1 MGLNTEQKR
10 EAAPLEVSSNA
21 ARRSALHL
29 DVYASCT
36 ALMEEL
42 SINAHAMQLLQQ
54 IVIELDSGL
63 SASQALDRVAGL
75 LLIPDCTLSVAAHLK
90 PLLLDLLVRGLKQ
103 AYSTGAA
110 DVTVT
115 AKILHV
121 FAVLISIFPEVHELL
136 ISFVATS
143 DFASLHHRL
152 SSQQLEVRNQVL
164 LDLYR
169 IIAAAPFGLS
179 GEIGQSYAQWAHS
192 IVLSADASDSVPTR
206 LLALSFFAQHQGLSE
221 HGRLELQQQCLNL
234 ASIGTSDA
242 YIIDAIAPL
251 ALESAGINICTLE
264 TEEFAR
270 IESARKQVTFQQPR
284 FLSFSQD
291 VTSDLEKSSV
301 QLSAEDLSAE
311 VCCVGGVLLPCSLR
325 RNDVSNSALLEDR
338 FVETAGITPSLSE
351 LALRLAINYPILLSG
366 PPSSG
371 KSTLI
376 RHLSHLLKGSE
387 AQSLASHILTIQLGD
402 QSGIDAKQLLG
413 SFVSS
418 PTEPGKFEWTE
429 GALTRAVRQG
439 KWVVLEDIDKAGSEV
454 LSTVARLVEQLGPT
468 KALGTRAVVDLGSRG
483 KVIAGHGFAL
493 FATRS
498 VAASSTRHAPSTAT
512 FLGSSHWSE
521 VYIDSPSQSDVN
533 SILRNKFPRLIAQQ
547 SHFVERLVATWYKL
561 QRATQPSAASAQAAA
576 KGIGASAGSVRIATL
591 RDLIKWCRRVERL
604 LSTEHAMLS
613 DPLSN
618 PIQQEEIF
626 IEACDIFLGSVPSAQ
641 DALGSGANGT
651 QPSKPV
657 SGKNVDR
664 YSALVELL
672 AEELGLTSER
682 AWWALRQRIP
692 ELSVRAVDSMVD
704 AGRMDRTVEA
714 GTSLI
719 RVGRCELMRRS
730 KATAKR
736 AAPVSRKFAMTKPSL
751 LLLERLT
758 VATALAE
765 PVLLVGETGTG
776 KTTVVQHLASLLGQ
790 PMVAL
795 NLSQQTESGDLLGAF
810 KPLDPKVPA
819 TELHDQWSSLFART
833 FSSRRNARFVE
844 AERKAFVAGK
854 WSRLA
859 LLWRESAKMASSRKK
874 GTSKS
879 SATNGAEIGITIAD
893 NDVRPET
900 SSRKKRKTER
910 GATEGS
916 PADLDDARA
925 EAELDREWSELDAK
939 ARNFGLQ
946 HGSKKKNLVFS
957 FAEGPLVKALRQGDW
972 ILLDEINLAAA
983 ETLDSLTGLL
993 QSPTSS
999 ITLTE
1004 RGDLEPIPRHPNFR
1018 LFACMNPAT
1027 DVGKKD
1033 LPASLRSR
1041 FTELYVPSPDADLDA
1056 LTAIIEKYI
1065 GEHALGDRGAI
1076 MDVAE
1081 CYAEIRRLAQQHQ
1094 LADGANQRPHFSIR
1108 TLSRAL
1114 TFATDIAPQY
1124 GLRRS
1129 LWEGFIMAFTLL
1141 LDEAS
1146 ARIVRAIIER
1156 HTLSKAKNARA
1167 IATFVPPAPQGAD
1180 DGKYVQVGP
1189 FWLPTGPAP
1198 LDAAEDYI
1206 LTPSVQS
1213 KLVGLSRAAL
1223 TRRFPVLIQG
1233 PTSAGKTSAVEY
1245 LARRTGHRFVR
1256 INNHEHTD
1264 IQEYIGSYAS
1274 DPDSGKLSFQEG
1286 LLVKALRRGDWIVL
1300 DELNLAP
1307 TDVLE
1312 ALNRLLDDNRELVIP
1327 ETGEVVKPHPHFML
1341 FATQNP
1347 PGLYAGRKVLSRA
1360 FRNRFLE
1367 LHFDDVPRAELET
1380 ILTNRCKIAPSYS
1393 SRIVGV
1399 FEELQKRRQAGR
1411 VFETKQAFVTLRD
1424 LFRWGNRE
1432 AVGYQ
1437 QLAENGYMLIAE
1449 RARRSDDKD
1458 TVREVIEKI
1467 MKVKLDVDHMYRLEG
1482 PESAAALSRMGSG
1495 LGTAIINALSNTSI
1509 VRTSAF
1515 QRLLCL
1521 VATSLRY
1528 NEPVLLVGET
1538 GAGKTSVCEV
1548 LATAFGRE
1556 LHCVN
1561 CHQNTDTA
1569 DLLGAQRPLR
1579 NRAAQQSSAKAACIE
1594 ALDALQIAHELNAE
1608 SKLEEVSSFVEAILS
1623 REHEQLA
1630 SLEQSQRDEA
1640 RSILQGALR
1649 SIYQATALFEWQDG
1663 PLVQAMRAGDHILL
1677 DEISLADDSVLERLN
1692 SVLEP
1697 ARTLVLAERATSS
1710 SHLSSEADI
1719 SASQITGADG
1729 FQVLATMNPGG
1740 DYGKKELSPALRN
1753 RFTEIW
1759 VPHVDIRSDLIQIIN
1774 AQWKDPSLSAWTEP
1788 IIDFSDWFIH
1798 QIGGRDQSGLGLRDL
1813 LTWASFMNELSAHA
1827 ALDPALAFAH
1837 GASLTIID
1845 GLGALPATAAMTA
1858 AGLDQLRDRCLTKV
1872 AELIAPQEYDP
1883 KLSTLFEVE
1892 VSEGRLRI
1900 GPFSIPRGKL
1910 GLPSQGPSSFSFGAK
1925 TSASNAMRVLR
1936 ALSVPGKSVLLEGSP
1951 GAGKTSLITALAAS
1965 AGRPLTRINLS
1976 DQTELVDLFGSDM
1989 PLEGGGPGE
1998 FAWRDAA
2005 FLTAMQ
2011 QGEWVLLDEMNLAS
2025 QTVLEGLNSCLDHRG
2040 TVYVPEL
2047 GRSFSKHPNFRIFAA
2062 QNPHH
2067 QGGGR
2072 KGLPKSFLNRF
2083 IKVHIEEL
2091 TGEDILTI
2099 STHLYPDFDQE
2110 KLSSMIRFNFDLHH
2124 EVVVRHSFGRIGAL
2138 WEFNLRDLMRW
2149 LDLLHSN
2156 LGLNKLEDPVEH
2168 LASLYIQRFRTASD
2182 RQAARALFRK
2192 AFGSNAAHETR
2203 IVSTITPG
2211 HVRVGHAVMQRR
2223 PVLDNSK
2230 HRLVLLQSQ
2239 LPVLEALIDCVHKE
2253 WLSILVGPSGSGKTS
2268 IVRLL
2273 AHMAGARLEEFQMN
2287 SGTDTMD
2294 LIGTF
2299 EQYDPQAR
2307 SRDAFSALLI
2317 EMQRCTE
2324 RVASTSNSHFTA
2336 FLAARQVL
2344 ESAAGSSAASSHAND
2359 LLDALEA
2366 IRSATSGLNDESL
2379 SRAIADA
2386 KTVAF
2391 ELVQSSTD
2399 AQGSTGRFEWI
2410 DGPLLRALQEG
2421 HWLMLDNAN
2430 LCSAS
2435 VLDRLNSLFERDG
2448 ALVISER
2455 GVVDGKVPVV
2465 RPHPNFRVFMCL
2477 DPRHGELSR
2486 AMRNRGIEIALLP
2499 QSGIASSDLDRLA
2512 TLCGTDSVTLTSSP
2526 RATQKELMDASLRT
2540 QMVQRGLEVPDVP
2553 EKSLSRAADLRK
2565 AASWSASQLILANSS
2580 LTSAALPL
2588 YLAGVDHAAHD
2599 AAASLLIR
2607 LSSPKALSLTR
2618 QVAAR
2623 TSASF
2628 SDKAAALLQEI
2639 LSSPKSLRDSRQD
2652 LERSLIASGRISQEF
2667 ADHLAIDL
2675 RYDDNISRLLDSQV
2689 LPSEAVHL
2697 LLVAMLQRLEAM
2709 RISESAS
2716 AKRMQDLSIFE
2727 RSARL
2732 SSTAM
2737 VHDEDQA
2744 TTAVR
2749 NVFPLVVAIN
2759 RMTLSLLQ
2767 SGWTSTL
2774 PPSTLRQVALLM
2786 RSADYLQSLCTSS
2799 ELDFSSIQILVRLMS
2814 NLLREINAGGV
2825 ESDAGLAQ
2833 TIDLLGGSLKLTS
2846 GQALFPIW
2854 SLFGADEGM
2863 QTNLYRITC
2872 DEIAL
2877 LPSAAGD
2884 LIRNAMDVAAI
2895 LCVAGK
2901 QSAAPSELKDMMQLG
2916 WQTLKMVRSASNK
2929 IAVQVQDQSGKS
2941 TASQR
2946 AEAALL
2952 NLAEVSI
2959 KTPDCLVNGS
2969 QASRMRLVLHLL
2981 ESHSSPSVQAAAA
2994 ACKATLWSADSGSVR
3009 SNALLSDF
3017 SWIRRLWPVGS
3028 GQASN
3033 SDRPADLLRPVSLR
3047 ILLESRF
3054 GTRSLMEKALHDAT
3068 VARMIKTVGASLPA
3082 SSTSRTEKLAQI
3094 LISFV
3099 CRVSETLYNAALKDM
3114 GEHDLPAWQPIH
3126 AVLDCCAALKTLQD
3140 GDRVQLPDGTAAAL
3154 SDWVTFLE
3162 TELAPM
3168 LASTDED
3175 VDAAMLGKAW
3185 ISIAMIMLRLYLPN
3199 VAVDPIVARRTM
3211 ADFGDFCR
3219 SQLEEALELELFAE
3233 SIVTGETSNRVV
3245 RDLRSQIEETK
3256 LQLRTQGGDRNQ
3268 AWRKPNLKLL
3278 SQFYR
3283 ETSSFLREVVS
3294 AERVADLVQAM
3305 MGGFSEQADQREASF
3320 QASVLSFGD
3329 RLRKTFAELRDMVE
3343 PIIASLLQL
3352 QLGLRLVRQAAR
3364 IASAPAEVKQRSN
3377 IVEALVTFPTAQS
3390 STLLRQTDL
3399 TGQLQARSEVSASLL
3414 IVSAASTAY
3423 DHASLGIEVLESPD
3437 TLRNVSRSYECIFQL
3452 WALDRERAKREEE
3465 EATSLYKS
3473 RKIEESIEMDAE
3485 AEEREFRA
3493 LFPEY
3498 EDDILD
3504 GPTSTPATNSQD
3516 QSHHTG
3522 MLLPPPRFRTV
3533 LDAHMAI
3540 FGTSSH
3546 RAGSDLYHRERDAL
3560 VTKLLRKHHEDWS
3573 EALDQV
3579 GAAFG
3584 LSAAIDDQLASTQ
3597 SAKEFNFY
3605 LDPRPSEVRKA
3616 TVIVEELR
3624 SRLTALIQDWPEQ
3637 MVLQHIRDRCDAVLR
3652 LDAASPVAKM
3662 LSALEQL
3669 LTHTEDWE
3677 GFASQQTSIQANR
3690 ERISAQIIEWRRLEL
3705 SCWAELLNTQART
3718 FQDELGEW
3726 WFRVYEILIRGTRAA
3741 SADGPDAFKDHV
3753 EQLID
3758 AVDQFV
3764 RSSPLGQFEARLAL
3778 LESYAR
3784 FIEHL
3789 VRLAPPKESNGLK
3802 EVGVVL
3808 QNVTTFFRQFDER
3821 ISSTLQSQRSVLEKD
3836 IKGFIKLASWKDINV
3851 HALKVSAAKTHRQLH
3866 KTLRKFRDILRQPV
3880 DPMLASHLDALTRRE
3895 IPALSVD
3902 SLSHRKLIDVESET
3916 SQAWTKAVSFASL
3929 IESAPEHIRHLGK
3942 TLTVLQKMSGD
3953 RLWPTLLR
3961 PTSTA
3966 AGVAD
3971 LADEIVDRQQQLAKL
3986 TPAFSKEDNEKAIKN
4001 LTARKRK
4008 AWSDLLKELRRVGLS
4023 SFVKTDMAAM
4033 NQSVMHIYTRPALLS
4048 ACPESL
4054 SDEPF
4059 STLERL
4065 FFRLLAA
4072 LPKVRDSLQSH
4083 SADLSTAELQ
4093 RGVNYIEHVT
4103 HLVLQER
4110 DRMHGELQTLSTLE
4124 GLTARMHDL
4133 HKAGLGTPT
4142 RATRTAPFRA
4152 LADFLARL
4160 ANALDEV
4167 KRLAPKFLATSAF
4180 PSAGSNIFLGRL
4192 PVLSAELAGH
4202 ASQLERIAGTA
4213 QRHLGEGLFF
4223 LTEQELSAVLE
4234 SRKLVEDIEEKVGGF
4249 CESIP
4254 ALESLLHPVWKLA
4267 ATGPRLAD
4275 RCLATLEAPLK
4286 GSCQAQEF
4294 VQQAN
4299 ALVSAVL
4306 QVAQDVR
4313 RAGPASSTDA
4323 TAADGEA
4330 YSLAD
4335 KVMISELQ
4343 ALQTQQAVL
4352 RSSSVLAEV
4361 QKLSYMAQ
4369 HLARAK
4375 DAEELVQVQ
4384 LAGVYPFLHEY
4395 VEMLRAHSLA
4405 SAHFSRSLLKL
4416 DHVLCHLMTALA
4428 SKGFCKPPEE
4438 QQNDDGEGDE
4448 GEQLEG
4454 GTGLGDGTGAKDIT
4468 DQMEDDDEIE
4478 ELQKDDPADEG
4489 DDGEKTEREKNAKE
4503 ADQDF
4508 GGDLEDISVDGDE
4521 DAGSDQEGEDDEEQE
4536 AEDAVGDVDPLDPN
4550 AVDEKVWDGGDDDQD
4565 EQKDAPED
4573 KTNKDL
4579 GADNADGKE
4588 AESVPKTD
4596 DAVATDDK
4604 QKQEQAGDGSQEEQQ
4619 EQQEADKKQ
4628 DQNDADQQ
4636 EDGNEDDSAEADE
4649 RDGEDGEGEG
4659 IDEENEDGDAQ
4670 REGGGRQL
4678 DQEAEQGEN
4687 LELDDDLN
4695 MDGDDAKSD
4704 NGEDND
4710 GLDDFSDI
4718 EQMPEDQRD
4727 DKVDDKAMDDLV
4739 ENQPDDSAEERQ
4751 QGEETAEGEADD
4763 EEPEADA
4770 KVDKDQ
4776 GEDAMEEDGEEEGPD
4791 AQTKQERSGNDDP
4804 VGVQQDQVDPFDID
4818 AVDAGADDGGQ
4829 DESATQQQSSRS
4841 QRGRRVDARKDQS
4854 QAEQGMDQ
4862 DQDADATQQDQ
4873 TQQPPSAGERGAR
4886 APKAEQQEAS
4896 GDAEQEGAAGAD
4908 PNPLRRMGDALE
4920 QFRRRMQEIQSAS
4933 EQEEEQISSEKA
4945 EQDGEGMPEDGD
4957 VEHVANDDDAEL
4969 QALGAAQEQDEVR
4982 KLGDLGIEEMDESLG
4997 AKPRGADVDE
5007 REEPEQQGPQPLP
5020 EQPEKVDRNEASD
5033 GQQKAFMPSDL
5044 KPHSS
5049 SLTAEQEAMVDADGD
5064 ANMADDVKVKE
5075 EEDDEGAMT
5084 PLPDD
5089 VREQADDEVQQQL
5102 EAFRNVASS
5111 EERLARA
5118 GDLWRSYASLTADLA
5133 FSLCEQLRLILAP
5146 TLATRL
5152 NGDFRTGKRLNMR
5165 KIVPFIASDFAKDKI
5180 WLRRTKPSSR
5190 EYQVMLAIDDSRSM
5204 SESRSAHLAY
5214 QTLALVTGAL
5224 SRLEVGDVS
5233 VCRFGEDVDSLHDFG
5248 KGSFND
5254 QNGAHV
5260 IDRLGF
5266 QQKKT
5271 NVLKLVEKSLDTL
5284 AEARADRSS
5293 SSASQGGDLW
5303 QLEIIISDGICQDHA
5318 KLRSLLRRAAEQRVM
5333 LVFVVIDSLQ
5343 PAPASGTSTPA
5354 ASHGAKIPAQQQP
5367 RSSILDM
5374 TNASYYTDANGRL
5387 QLKMERYMDTFPF
5400 DYYVVVREVEAL
5412 PEVLSATLRQW
5423 VEKIRETES

>member
-1 MGLNTEQKR
+1 MGLVST
-10 EAAPLEVSSNA
+10 AAPAQGDASTST
-21 ARRSALHL
+21 RRSALDL
-29 DVYASCT
+29 DVYACCVS
-36 ALMEEL
+36 LKSEL
-42 SINAHAMQLLQQ
+42 SEHVEAVSVFDEAIAA
-54 IVIELDSGL
+54 LDAGG
-63 SASQALDRVAGL
+63 SASAALDRVGQL
-75 LLIPDCTLSVAAHLK
+75 LLVPTCTLSVASHFK
-90 PLLLDLLVRGLKQ
+90 PVLLDLLVRSLKQ
-103 AYSTGAA
+103 AHGSGNA
-110 DVTVT
+110 DAQVLVKT
-115 AKILHV
+115 LHT
-121 FAVLISIFPEVHELL
+121 FALL
-136 ISFVATS
+136 ISVFPAEIYDLSTRFVGTPAFS
-143 DFASLHHRL
+143 SLPQTL
-152 SSQQLEVRNQVL
+152 STAAVEVRNQFL

-169 IIAAAPFGLS
+169 LAAAAPNTFAGHV
-179 GEIGQSYAQWAHS
+179 GESCAQWAHR
-192 IVLSADASDSVPTR
+192 IVFSSQPSEPLATR
-206 LLALSFFAQHQGLSE
+206 LLALRFFALQQRISE
-221 HGRLELQQQCLNL
+221 KGRLELQQKCLDSLFIGAPDPYTLDAVASL
-234 ASIGTSDA
+234 AFET
-242 YIIDAIAPL
+242 
-251 ALESAGINICTLE
+251 AGINLWTLE
-264 TEEFAR
+264 TEEFSRIQQAR
-270 IESARKQVTFQQPR
+270 
-284 FLSFSQD
+284 
-291 VTSDLEKSSV
+291 SSV
-301 QLSAEDLSAE
+301 ASRQIAFLPRRSDTDIVTDKQHAQLSPDDLSPE
-311 VCCVGGVLLPCSLR
+311 VCSIGGVLLARSSQIISRDDTIP
-325 RNDVSNSALLEDR
+325 LEDR
-338 FVETAGITPSLSE
+338 FVETTGISPSLSQ
-351 LALRLAINYPILLSG
+351 LALRLSANYPILLSG

-371 KSTLI
+371 KSSLI
-376 RHLSHLLKGSE
+376 RHLSQLLKGAE
-387 AQSLASHILTIQLGD
+387 TASTSSHLLTIQLGD

-454 LSTVARLVEQLGPT
+454 LSTVAQLVEQLGPI
-468 KALGTRAVVDLGSRG
+468 KALGTRTTIDLGFRG
-483 KVIAGHGFAL
+483 KVAAGDGFAL

-498 VAASSTRHAPSTAT
+498 VASSSRHASSPSTAT

-521 VYIDSPSQSDVN
+521 VHIDSPSQNDVG
-533 SILRNKFPRLIAQQ
+533 SILANQFPRLTSQQ

-561 QRATQPSAASAQAAA
+561 QRATQPSAASSQASA
-576 KGIGASAGSVRIATL
+576 KAVGASAGSVRTATL
-591 RDLIKWCRRVERL
+591 RDLIKWCRRVQRL
-604 LSTEHAMLS
+604 LSAEPSMLS

-618 PIQQEEIF
+618 PVQQEEIF
-626 IEACDIFLGSVPSAQ
+626 IEACDIFLGSVPQAQ
-641 DALGSGANGT
+641 DASASAAPASAHTSKAANGKST
-651 QPSKPV
+651 
-657 SGKNVDR
+657 DR

-682 AWWALRQRIP
+682 AWWALKQRIP
-692 ELSVRAVDSMVD
+692 ELSVRSTETSLNTD
-704 AGRMDRTVEA
+704 AGS
-714 GTSLI
+714 SLI
-719 RVGRCELMRRS
+719 RVGRCELQRRS

-819 TELHDQWSSLFART
+819 TELHDQWTSLFART

-844 AERKAFVAGK
+844 AERKAFIAGK

-859 LLWRESAKMASSRKK
+859 LLWRESAKMASQRKK
-874 GTSKS
+874 GASKS
-879 SATNGAEIGITIAD
+879 EAAESANGDITTAEAD
-893 NDVRPET
+893 GRPG
-900 SSRKKRKTER
+900 SGSRKKRKTER
-910 GATEGS
+910 GAAEGS
-916 PADLDDARA
+916 PADVDDARA
-925 EAELDREWSELDAK
+925 DAELDREWLELDAK
-939 ARNFGLQ
+939 ARDFGVQ

-957 FAEGPLVKALRQGDW
+957 FVEGPLVKALRQGDW

-1041 FTELYVPSPDADLDA
+1041 FTELYVPSPDADREA
-1056 LTAIIEKYI
+1056 LTAIVEKYI

-1141 LDEAS
+1141 LDDAS
-1146 ARIVRAIIER
+1146 ARVVRAIIER
-1156 HTLSKAKNARA
+1156 HTLTKAKNARA
-1167 IATFVPPAPQGAD
+1167 IATFVPPPPKGAE
-1180 DGKYVQVGP
+1180 DGDFVQVGP

-1264 IQEYIGSYAS
+1264 IQEYIGSYTS

-1380 ILTNRCKIAPSYS
+1380 ILTNRCKIAPSYA

-1432 AVGYQ
+1432 AMGYQ

-1449 RARRSDDKD
+1449 RARRADDKE
-1458 TVREVIEKI
+1458 TVKDVIEKI
-1467 MKVKLDVDHMYRLEG
+1467 MRVKLDVDRMYLLEG
-1482 PESAAALSRMGSG
+1482 PESEATLARIGKALGG
-1495 LGTAIINALSNTSI
+1495 AIVNNLSNTSI

-1569 DLLGAQRPLR
+1569 DLLGGQRPLR
-1579 NRAAQQSSAKAACIE
+1579 NRAAQQSAAKVACIDAIDALQITHALTAESKLEDVAACIE
-1594 ALDALQIAHELNAE
+1594 AVL
-1608 SKLEEVSSFVEAILS
+1608 SKEPAQLAALEEA
-1623 REHEQLA
+1623 QKDA
-1630 SLEQSQRDEA
+1630 A
-1640 RSILQGALR
+1640 RQTLRNALR
-1649 SIYQATALFEWQDG
+1649 SVYQATALFKWQDG

-1710 SHLSSEADI
+1710 SQLNSEADL

-1759 VPHVDIRSDLIQIIN
+1759 VPHVDIRSDLVQIIN
-1774 AQWKDPSLSAWTEP
+1774 AQWKDACLSPWTEP

-1813 LTWASFMNELSAHA
+1813 LTWALFMNELAVNAS
-1827 ALDPALAFAH
+1827 LDPALAFAH

-1858 AGLDQLRDRCLTKV
+1858 AGLDQLRDRCLAKV

-1883 KLSTLFEVE
+1883 KLASLFEVD
-1892 VSEGRLRI
+1892 VSSERLRI
-1900 GPFSIPRGKL
+1900 GPFAISRGSL
-1910 GLPSQGPSSFSFGAK
+1910 NLPSQGTGSFSFGAK

-1936 ALSVPGKSVLLEGSP
+1936 ALSVPGRSVLLEGSP
-1951 GAGKTSLITALAAS
+1951 GAGKTSLITALAAA

-2047 GRSFSKHPNFRIFAA
+2047 GRSFTKHPNFRIFAA

-2072 KGLPKSFLNRF
+2072 KGLPKSFLSRF

-2091 TGEDILTI
+2091 TGDDILAI
-2099 STHLYPDFDQE
+2099 SSHLYPNFDIEQLR
-2110 KLSSMIRFNFDLHH
+2110 KMIQFNFALHH
-2124 EVVVRHSFGRIGAL
+2124 QVVVKHLFGRIGAP

-2149 LDLLHSN
+2149 LDLLHTD
-2156 LGLNKLEDPVEH
+2156 LGLNKLGDPIEH

-2182 RQAARALFRK
+2182 RQAARELFRK
-2192 AFGSNAAHETR
+2192 SFGGDSASDSR
-2203 IVSTITPG
+2203 IVPTLTPSQA
-2211 HVRVGHAVMQRR
+2211 RIGHAVLQRK
-2223 PVLDNSK
+2223 PALSAVQ

-2239 LPVLEALIDCVHKE
+2239 LPVLEALMDCVHKE
-2253 WLSILVGPSGSGKTS
+2253 WLAILVGPTGSGKTS
-2268 IVRLL
+2268 VVRLL
-2273 AHMAGARLEEFQMN
+2273 AQLAGARLEEFQMN

-2299 EQYDPQAR
+2299 EQYDPLGR
-2307 SRDAFSALLI
+2307 SRHVLSTLLL
-2317 EMQRCTE
+2317 EMQRCSET
-2324 RVASTSNSHFTA
+2324 VAASSNEHFAA
-2336 FLAARQVL
+2336 FLAARNVL
-2344 ESAAGSSAASSHAND
+2344 HAATGSSAGTLAP
-2359 LLDALEA
+2359 
-2366 IRSATSGLNDESL
+2366 ESL
-2379 SRAIADA
+2379 SRAIEDVRIATSRIDDDA
-2386 KTVAF
+2386 LKRALEDASAVAV
-2391 ELVQSSTD
+2391 ELAQSSSDTQR
-2399 AQGSTGRFEWI
+2399 ATGRFEWI

-2435 VLDRLNSLFERDG
+2435 VLDRLNSLFEVNG
-2448 ALVISER
+2448 SLVISER

-2499 QSGIASSDLDRLA
+2499 QQGTASSDLERLVQ
-2512 TLCGTDSVTLTSSP
+2512 LCGADSVLSANSATSAQ
-2526 RATQKELMDASLRT
+2526 RALMDASLHA
-2540 QMVQRGLEVPDVP
+2540 QLVQRGLEDRDVLDADT
-2553 EKSLSRAADLRK
+2553 SLTARHRDAAI
-2565 AASWSASQLILANSS
+2565 WTASQLMLTNASLA
-2580 LTSAALPL
+2580 LAALPL
-2588 YLAGVDHAAHD
+2588 FLAGVQGSGSEAE
-2599 AAASLLIR
+2599 ASLLIR
-2607 LSSPKALSLTR
+2607 RSSPSSLKLIWQVMTRCLSSVPMEVS
-2618 QVAAR
+2618 
-2623 TSASF
+2623 
-2628 SDKAAALLQEI
+2628 ALLQEI
-2639 LSSPKSLRDSRQD
+2639 VSTTGLLQDSRQA
-2652 LERSLIASGRISQEF
+2652 LQLGLIDSKRISRELCDYF
-2667 ADHLAIDL
+2667 PVDL
-2675 RYDDNISRLLDSQV
+2675 RYDDNVCRLLDSQSP
-2689 LPSEAVHL
+2689 PSQAVHL
-2697 LLVAMLQRLEAM
+2697 LLAAMLHRLAAQQIREA
-2709 RISESAS
+2709 AS
-2716 AKRMQDLSIFE
+2716 TKRMQDLSILE

-2749 NVFPLVVAIN
+2749 NVFPLIVAVH
-2759 RMTLSLLQ
+2759 RMVLAAMQSDRTADLSAV
-2767 SGWTSTL
+2767 
-2774 PPSTLRQVALLM
+2774 TLRQVALLL
-2786 RSADYLQSLCTSS
+2786 RSGEYLQTLCTST
-2799 ELDFSSIQILVRLMS
+2799 ELDFSSIQILVRFMS
-2814 NLLREINAGGV
+2814 DLLREITGGGV
-2825 ESDAGLAQ
+2825 DGDANLVQ
-2833 TIDLLGGSLKLTS
+2833 TIDLLGGSLQLTS
-2846 GQALFPIW
+2846 DKALFPIW

-2863 QTNLYRITC
+2863 QTNLYRLIC
-2872 DEIAL
+2872 DEVTL
-2877 LPSAAGD
+2877 LPPAVGGD
-2884 LIRNAMDVAAI
+2884 FLKNALDVAAT

-2901 QSAAPSELKDMMQLG
+2901 QSAAPAELRDMMQMG
-2916 WQTLKMVRSASNK
+2916 WQTLKMIRSASNK
-2929 IAVQVQDQSGKS
+2929 AAIQSQVQALARSSATEK
-2941 TASQR
+2941 
-2946 AEAALL
+2946 AEAELL
-2952 NLAEVSI
+2952 TLAEVSI
-2959 KTPDCLVNGS
+2959 KTPDCLQSGS
-2969 QASRMRLVLHLL
+2969 QAFRMKLIMQLL
-2981 ESHSSPSVQAAAA
+2981 ESHSSPFMQAAAA
-2994 ACKATLWSADSGSVR
+2994 PCRSALWALDSASVQ

-3017 SWIRRLWPVGS
+3017 SWIRRLWPS
-3028 GQASN
+3028 EAGQAST
-3033 SDRPADLLRPVSLR
+3033 SDGPAHLLRPSSLQT
-3047 ILLESRF
+3047 LLESRF
-3054 GTRSLMEKALHDAT
+3054 GTRSLFEKSLHDAS
-3068 VARMIKTVGASLPA
+3068 VGRMIKSVGAALPA
-3082 SSTSRTEKLAQI
+3082 SSPSRQEKLSSI
-3094 LISFV
+3094 LVRFITL
-3099 CRVSETLYNAALKDM
+3099 VSETLYNAALKDLA
-3114 GEHDLPAWQPIH
+3114 EHNLPAWKRVQG
-3126 AVLDCCAALKTLQD
+3126 LSECRTLLKTLLEAGQE
-3140 GDRVQLPDGTAAAL
+3140 RLAEGTASALLEWVTVLENELEPAL
-3154 SDWVTFLE
+3154 S
-3162 TELAPM
+3162 P
-3168 LASTDED
+3168 SNG
-3175 VDAAMLGKAW
+3175 VDDATLLGRAW
-3185 ISIAMIMLRLYLPN
+3185 ISVALVMLRLYLPN
-3199 VAVDPIVARRTM
+3199 VALDPIVARRTM

-3219 SQLEEALELELFAE
+3219 AQLETELDLEVYAE
-3233 SIVTGETSNRVV
+3233 SIVTGEKSNRVI
-3245 RDLRSQIEETK
+3245 RDLRAQIEETRMSLK
-3256 LQLRTQGGDRNQ
+3256 TQAGDRAQ

-3283 ETSSFLREVVS
+3283 ETSSFLREVVT
-3294 AERVADLVQAM
+3294 AERVADLVQALIS
-3305 MGGFSEQADQREASF
+3305 GPSEQAEQREASL

-3364 IASAPAEVKQRSN
+3364 IASAPVDVKQRGA
-3377 IVEALVTFPTAQS
+3377 IVEALVSFPTAHS
-3390 STLLRQTDL
+3390 STLLRQIDL
-3399 TGQLQARSEVSASLL
+3399 SSQLQARSDVSASLI
-3414 IVSAASTAY
+3414 IVSTASVAY

-3437 TLRNVSRSYECIFQL
+3437 TLRNISRSYERIFQL

-3465 EATSLYKS
+3465 EASSLYKS
-3473 RKIEESIEMDAE
+3473 RKIEESIELDAE
-3485 AEEREFRA
+3485 AEEKEFRA

-3498 EDDILD
+3498 DDDVLD
-3504 GPTSTPATNSQD
+3504 GPRPAAAANGQE
-3516 QSHHTG
+3516 QAKHKG
-3522 MLLPPPRFRTV
+3522 MLLPPPRFVAV
-3533 LDAHMAI
+3533 LNSHMAI
-3540 FGTSSH
+3540 FGQVSMRKGAADAFH
-3546 RAGSDLYHRERDAL
+3546 AERDSL
-3560 VTKLLRKHHEDWS
+3560 VTKLMRKHHEDWS
-3573 EALDQV
+3573 EAIDRA

-3584 LSAAIDDQLASTQ
+3584 LSSAIIDQLASSQTT
-3597 SAKEFNFY
+3597 KDFNFY
-3605 LDPRPSEVRKA
+3605 LDARPAEVRKA
-3616 TVIVEELR
+3616 TAIVEELR
-3624 SRLTALIQDWPEQ
+3624 TRLNVLIQEWPEQ

-3741 SADGPDAFKDHV
+3741 SADGPAAFKEHV

-3764 RSSPLGQFEARLAL
+3764 RSSPLGQFEARLSF

-3784 FIEHL
+3784 FIERL
-3789 VRLAPPKESNGLK
+3789 VRLAPPKESRGLK
-3802 EVGVVL
+3802 EVGMVL

-3821 ISSTLQSQRSVLEKD
+3821 ISGTLQSQRTVLEKD
-3836 IKGFIKLASWKDINV
+3836 ITGFIKLASWKDINI
-3851 HALKVSAAKTHRQLH
+3851 HALKQSAQKTHRQLH

-3902 SLSHRKLIDVESET
+3902 SLSHRKMLDVSDKPSE
-3916 SQAWTKAVSFASL
+3916 AWTRAVSFATL
-3929 IESAPEHIRHLGK
+3929 NESAPEHIRNMSK
-3942 TLTVLQKMSGD
+3942 TLSVLQKMAGD
-3953 RLWPTLLR
+3953 RLWPALLR
-3961 PTSTA
+3961 PTSAA
-3966 AGVAD
+3966 AGIAD

-4008 AWSDLLKELRRVGLS
+4008 AWSDLLKELRRIGLS
-4023 SFVKTDMAAM
+4023 SFARTDMAAM
-4033 NQSVMHIYTRPALLS
+4033 NQSVMHIYTRPALLA
-4048 ACPESL
+4048 ACPASL

-4110 DRMHGELQTLSTLE
+4110 DRMHSELQSLSMLE
-4124 GLTARMHDL
+4124 KLNARMQDL
-4133 HKAGLGTPT
+4133 HSAGLATVT
-4142 RATRTAPFRA
+4142 RASRSAPFQA
-4152 LADFLARL
+4152 VADFIARL
-4160 ANALDEV
+4160 ADALNEI
-4167 KRLAPKFLATSAF
+4167 KAQAPKFLATSAF
-4180 PSAGSNIFLGRL
+4180 PAPAADTFLGRIPSL
-4192 PVLSAELAGH
+4192 AAELMQR
-4202 ASQLERIAGTA
+4202 ASSIEAIAKTA
-4213 QRHLGEGLFF
+4213 FAHEGDGGLFF
-4223 LTEQELSAVLE
+4223 LTEQERLGVES
-4234 SRKLVEDIEEKVGGF
+4234 SRKLVEDVQRDLHDHVQ
-4249 CESIP
+4249 SLP
-4254 ALESLLHPVWKLA
+4254 ALESLLYSVSQW
-4267 ATGPRLAD
+4267 TGEALPLFD
-4275 RCLATLEAPLK
+4275 RCLVTLEAPLK
-4286 GSCQAQEF
+4286 GKCKPEEL

-4299 ALVSAVL
+4299 TVVSAVL
-4306 QVAQDVR
+4306 QVAQDIR
-4313 RAGPASSTDA
+4313 RAGSVVSADPAPASED
-4323 TAADGEA
+4323 AAD
-4330 YSLAD
+4330 SLPE
-4335 KVMISELQ
+4335 KIISTELQ
-4343 ALQTQQAVL
+4343 ALQSQQANL
-4352 RSSSVLAEV
+4352 RSSSVLYEV
-4361 QKLSYMAQ
+4361 EKLSRLAQ
-4369 HLARAK
+4369 QLSR
-4375 DAEELVQVQ
+4375 DTESEEMVQVQ

-4395 VEMLRAHSLA
+4395 AELLRAHLLA

-4416 DHVLCHLMTALA
+4416 DHTLCHLLTALA

-4438 QQNDDGEGDE
+4438 QQDDGGEGED

-4454 GTGLGDGTGAKDIT
+4454 GTGLGDGSGAKDIT

-4489 DDGEKTEREKNAKE
+4489 EEGDKTEREKNAKE

-4508 GGDLEDISVDGDE
+4508 GGDLEDINVDGDD
-4521 DAGSDQEGEDDEEQE
+4521 DAGSDQDGDEGDEQE
-4536 AEDAVGDVDPLDPN
+4536 PEDAVGDVDPLDPN
-4550 AVDEKVWDGGDDDQD
+4550 AVDEKVWDGNDDDED
-4565 EQKDAPED
+4565 DKKDAPED

-4579 GADNADGKE
+4579 GADNADGKD
-4588 AESVPKTD
+4588 ADSVPKAD
-4596 DAVATDDK
+4596 DAGSADDK
-4604 QKQEQAGDGSQEEQQ
+4604 QKQERPAEGSRDEQQ
-4619 EQQEADKKQ
+4619 QQQDDSKQ
-4628 DQNDADQQ
+4628 DQADADQQ
-4636 EDGNEDDSAEADE
+4636 EGADE
-4649 RDGEDGEGEG
+4649 QDAAEPEDREGEDREGAEE
-4659 IDEENEDGDAQ
+4659 EENEDADVQG
-4670 REGGGRQL
+4670 EGGGRQL
-4678 DQEAEQGEN
+4678 DQEADQGEN
-4687 LELDDDLN
+4687 LDLDDDFN
-4695 MDGDDAKSD
+4695 MDGGDGESDGDRDHDD
-4704 NGEDND
+4704 D
-4710 GLDDFSDI
+4710 GLDELSDMD
-4718 EQMPEDQRD
+4718 QMPDDQRD
-4727 DKVDDKAMDDLV
+4727 DKRDDKAMDDLV
-4739 ENQPDDSAEERQ
+4739 DDQPEANAEEQ
-4751 QGEETAEGEADD
+4751 KQNEETTEGEAA
-4763 EEPEADA
+4763 EQEPEDDI
-4770 KVDKDQ
+4770 KVDKDE
-4776 GEDAMEEDGEEEGPD
+4776 GEDAMDEDGEDED
-4791 AQTKQERSGNDDP
+4791 AEAQSQQQQQRPANDNAA
-4804 VGVQQDQVDPFDID
+4804 GGEQDQVDPFDID
-4818 AVDAGADDGGQ
+4818 AVDQGADNGGQ

-4841 QRGRRVDARKDQS
+4841 QRGRRVDARNDQS
-4854 QAEQGMDQ
+4854 QAEQGMDL
-4862 DQDADATQQDQ
+4862 DDSADAAPQEQAD
-4873 TQQPPSAGERGAR
+4873 QPPSAGERGAR
-4886 APKAEQQEAS
+4886 APQAERDEAS
-4896 GDAEQEGAAGAD
+4896 GDAEQDGEAEAD

-4920 QFRRRMQEIQSAS
+4920 QFRRRMQEIQSARD
-4933 EQEEEQISSEKA
+4933 EEEQVAGEKA
-4945 EQDGEGMPEDGD
+4945 EHDGEGPPEDGD
-4957 VEHVANDDDAEL
+4957 VEHVANDDAAEL
-4969 QALGAAQEQDEVR
+4969 QALGAAKEQDEVR
-4982 KLGDLGIEEMDESLG
+4982 KLGDMGIEDEDESLG
-4997 AKPRGADVDE
+4997 AKPRGEDVNE
-5007 REEPEQQGPQPLP
+5007 QEEHEQREPQPLP
-5020 EQPEKVDRNEASD
+5020 DQPVKEERNEVSD

-5044 KPHSS
+5044 KPPSS
-5049 SLTAEQEAMVDADGD
+5049 SLTAEQEALLDEDGD
-5064 ANMADDVKVKE
+5064 ANMADDVQVKQ
-5075 EEDDEGAMT
+5075 EEDDDEAMT

-5089 VREQADDEVQQQL
+5089 VRQEADDEVQQQL
-5102 EAFRNVASS
+5102 EAFRNVVSS
-5111 EERLARA
+5111 EERLAKA
-5118 GDLWRSYASLTADLA
+5118 GDLWRSYASLTTDLA

-5165 KIVPFIASDFAKDKI
+5165 KIVSFIASDFAKDKI

-5233 VCRFGEDVDSLHDFG
+5233 ICRFGEDVDSLHDFG
-5248 KGSFND
+5248 RGSFSD

-5271 NVLKLVEKSLDTL
+5271 NVLRLVERSLETL
-5284 AEARADRSS
+5284 AEARASRAS
-5293 SSASQGGDLW
+5293 SSASQGGELW

-5318 KLRSLLRRAAEQRVM
+5318 RLRSLLRRAAEQRVM

-5343 PAPASGTSTPA
+5343 QPATA
-5354 ASHGAKIPAQQQP
+5354 AAGSAAQQQQQQQ

-5374 TNASYYTDANGRL
+5374 TNASYHTDASGRL

>member
-1 MGLNTEQKR
+1 MGLVTDQK
-10 EAAPLEVSSNA
+10 LGNA
-21 ARRSALHL
+21 CIELLAHTARRSALHL
-29 DVYASCT
+29 NVLTSC
-36 ALMEEL
+36 LSLKEEL
-42 SINAHAMQLLQQ
+42 SASPQAIDLLQRTTQ
-54 IVIELDSGL
+54 DLDAGL
-63 SASQALDRVAGL
+63 AVSQALDRVAGL
-75 LLIPDCTLSVAAHLK
+75 LLIPECTLSTAAHFK
-90 PLLLDLLVRGLKQ
+90 PLLLDLLVRAFKQ
-103 AYSTGAA
+103 THSAGTS
-110 DVTVT
+110 DLTVI
-115 AKILHV
+115 AKALHTI
-121 FAVLISIFPEVHELL
+121 AILISIFPEVYELL
-136 ISFVATS
+136 TKFVGIS
-143 DFASLHHRL
+143 DFSSFHHKL
-152 SSQQLEVRNQVL
+152 SSEQPEVLNQVL

-169 IIAAAPFGLS
+169 IISVAPFTLQGDVDL
-179 GEIGQSYAQWAHS
+179 SYARWAHS
-192 IVLSADASDSVPTR
+192 IVLSSQLSLSLPTR
-206 LLALSFFAQHQGLSE
+206 LLALSFLTLQHGLSE
-221 HGRLELQQQCLNL
+221 KARLELQQHCLNL
-234 ASIGTSDA
+234 LSLGTSEPFS
-242 YIIDAIAPL
+242 IDAVAPL
-251 ALESAGINICTLE
+251 ALEPTGINVWTLE
-264 TEEFAR
+264 TEEFSR
-270 IESARKQVTFQQPR
+270 IEFAKKQVASQQPIFLPLR
-284 FLSFSQD
+284 QHKIGHSGKAKALSLDALSFD
-291 VTSDLEKSSV
+291 A
-301 QLSAEDLSAE
+301 LSPE
-311 VCCVGGVLLPCSLR
+311 VCCIGGVLLPCSPR
-325 RNDVSNSALLEDR
+325 TNHVCNSALLEDR

-351 LALRLAINYPILLSG
+351 LALRLTMNYPILLSG

-376 RHLSHLLKGSE
+376 RHLSHLLKGVE
-387 AQSLASHILTIQLGD
+387 AHTAASHILTIQLGD

-429 GALTRAVRQG
+429 GALTQAVRQG

-454 LSTVARLVEQLGPT
+454 LSTIAPLVEQLGPT
-468 KALGTRAVVDLGSRG
+468 KALGTCAIVDLGSRG
-483 KVIAGHGFAL
+483 KVTAGHGFAL

-498 VAASSTRHAPSTAT
+498 IAASSTRQAPSTAT

-521 VYIDSPSQSDVN
+521 VYIHSPLQTDVI
-533 SILRNKFPRLIAQQ
+533 SILHNKFPRLTAQQ
-547 SHFVERLVATWYKL
+547 SRFVERLVATWYKL

-576 KGIGASAGSVRIATL
+576 KATGPSAGSVRTATL

-613 DPLSN
+613 DPFSN
-618 PIQQEEIF
+618 PVQQEEIF
-626 IEACDIFLGSVPSAQ
+626 IEACDIFLGSVPSAH
-641 DALGSGANGT
+641 DASGAAATGS

-664 YSALVELL
+664 YSSLVELL

-682 AWWALRQRIP
+682 AWWALKQRIP
-692 ELSVRAVDSMVD
+692 ELSVRALENMPD
-704 AGRMDRTVEA
+704 AGPLDPSLEA

-730 KATAKR
+730 KAIAKR

-765 PVLLVGETGTG
+765 PLLLVGETGTG

-810 KPLDPKVPA
+810 KPLDSKVPA

-874 GTSKS
+874 GAAKS
-879 SATNGAEIGITIAD
+879 NTTDGADDEMTTDD
-893 NDVRPET
+893 NDVRPGS
-900 SSRKKRKTER
+900 SSRKKRKTDR

-925 EAELDREWSELDAK
+925 EAELNREWIEFDAK
-939 ARNFGLQ
+939 ARDFGLQ
-946 HGSKKKNLVFS
+946 HGSKKNNLVFS
-957 FAEGPLVKALRQGDW
+957 FVEGPLVKALRQGDW

-993 QSPTSS
+993 QLPTSS

-1041 FTELYVPSPDADLDA
+1041 FTELYVPSPDADRDA
-1056 LTAIIEKYI
+1056 LIAIVDKYI

-1129 LWEGFIMAFTLL
+1129 LWEGFVMAFTLL

-1180 DGKYVQVGP
+1180 DGKFVQVGP
-1189 FWLPTGPAP
+1189 FWLPTGPAT
-1198 LDAAEDYI
+1198 LNAAEDYI

-1264 IQEYIGSYAS
+1264 VQEYIGSYAS
-1274 DPDSGKLSFQEG
+1274 DPDSGKLCFQEG

-1393 SRIVGV
+1393 SCIVGV

-1424 LFRWGNRE
+1424 LFRWGDRE

-1449 RARRSDDKD
+1449 RARRADDKE

-1467 MKVKLDVDHMYRLEG
+1467 MKVKLNVDHMYRLEG
-1482 PESAAALSRMGSG
+1482 PETATAMSRMGNG
-1495 LGTAIINALSNTSI
+1495 LGSAIISALSNTNI

-1548 LATAFGRE
+1548 LATAFGRQ

-1569 DLLGAQRPLR
+1569 DLLGGQRPLR
-1579 NRAAQQSSAKAACIE
+1579 NRAAQQNSAKAACLE
-1594 ALDALQIAHELNAE
+1594 ALDALQIAHVLNAE
-1608 SKLEEVSSFVEAILS
+1608 SKLEDVSSFVEAVLS
-1623 REHEQLA
+1623 KEHEQLA
-1630 SLEQSQRDEA
+1630 SLGQSERKEA
-1640 RSILQGALR
+1640 RAMLQGALR

-1710 SHLSSEADI
+1710 SHLSSDADI

-1774 AQWKDPSLSAWTEP
+1774 AQWKDASLSAWTEP

-1813 LTWASFMNELSAHA
+1813 LTWVSFMNELSIHA
-1827 ALDPALAFAH
+1827 ALDPALSFAH

-1858 AGLDQLRDRCLTKV
+1858 GGLDQLRDGCLAKV

-1883 KLSTLFEVE
+1883 KLSTLSELD
-1892 VSEGRLRI
+1892 VSDERLRI

-1910 GLPSQGPSSFSFGAK
+1910 GLPTEGPNSFSFGAK

-1951 GAGKTSLITALAAS
+1951 GAGKTSLIIALASA

-2005 FLTAMQ
+2005 FLVAMQ

-2040 TVYVPEL
+2040 SVYVPEL

-2091 TGEDILTI
+2091 TGEDILAI

-2110 KLSSMIRFNFDLHH
+2110 TLSKMIRFNFDLHY
-2124 EVVVRHSFGRIGAL
+2124 EVVVKHSFGRIGAP

-2156 LGLNKLEDPVEH
+2156 LGLNKLEDPIEH
-2168 LASLYIQRFRTASD
+2168 LASLYVQRFRTISD
-2182 RQAARALFRK
+2182 RKAARALFYKSFDSTLADEAR
-2192 AFGSNAAHETR
+2192 T
-2203 IVSTITPG
+2203 VSTITPG
-2211 HVRVGHAVMQRR
+2211 HVR
-2223 PVLDNSK
+2223 
-2230 HRLVLLQSQ
+2230 SQ
-2239 LPVLEALIDCVHKE
+2239 LPVLEALMDCVHKE
-2253 WLSILVGPSGSGKTS
+2253 WLAILVGPSGSGKTS

-2273 AHMAGARLEEFQMN
+2273 AHLAGARLEEFQMN

-2307 SRDAFSALLI
+2307 SRDVISALLI
-2317 EMQRCTE
+2317 EMQRCSE
-2324 RVASTSNSHFTA
+2324 RVAMTSNSHFAA

-2344 ESAAGSSAASSHAND
+2344 SSAVGSSSISVNAD
-2359 LLDALEA
+2359 GLLDALEA
-2366 IRSATSGLNDESL
+2366 VRAATSAFNDDPLGKAVE
-2379 SRAIADA
+2379 DA
-2386 KTVAF
+2386 KAVAL
-2391 ELVQSSTD
+2391 ELVQSPVD
-2399 AQGSTGRFEWI
+2399 AHRSTGRFAWI

-2448 ALVISER
+2448 SLVISER
-2455 GVVDGKVPVV
+2455 GVVDGQVPVV
-2465 RPHPNFRVFMCL
+2465 RPHPNFRVFICL

-2499 QSGIASSDLDRLA
+2499 QAGSASNDLERLA
-2512 TLCGTDSVTLTSSP
+2512 TLCGADSTSSTMP
-2526 RATQKELMDASLRT
+2526 LQSTQRELMDASLHM
-2540 QMVQRGLEVPDVP
+2540 QMVQRGLEPFDALDT
-2553 EKSLSRAADLRK
+2553 SLSQAADLRK
-2565 AASWSASQLILANSS
+2565 VASWITSQLILANSG
-2580 LTSAALPL
+2580 LASAVLPV
-2588 YLAGVDHAAHD
+2588 YLAEVNDVASE
-2599 AAASLLIR
+2599 AAASLLLR
-2607 LSSPKALSLTR
+2607 LSSPKALSLIK
-2618 QVAAR
+2618 QVVAR
-2623 TSASF
+2623 SRSSLSET
-2628 SDKAAALLQEI
+2628 AAALMQDI
-2639 LSSPKSLRDSRQD
+2639 YSSPNLLEASRRDLQHNLVESR
-2652 LERSLIASGRISQEF
+2652 RISPEF
-2667 ADHLAIDL
+2667 ADSLAIDL
-2675 RYDDNISRLLDSQV
+2675 RYDDNISRLLEPQ
-2689 LPSEAVHL
+2689 LGPSDIVHL
-2697 LLVAMLQRLEAM
+2697 LLATMLQRLGVR
-2709 RISESAS
+2709 RISEAAS
-2716 AKRMQDLSIFE
+2716 AKRVQELSILE

-2732 SSTAM
+2732 SGTAM

-2749 NVFPLVVAIN
+2749 NVFPLIVAIN
-2759 RMTLSLLQ
+2759 RMASSALQSDDVSALPPATLRQLSLL
-2767 SGWTSTL
+2767 
-2774 PPSTLRQVALLM
+2774 M
-2786 RSADYLQSLCTSS
+2786 RAAEYLQSLCTSS
-2799 ELDFSSIQILVRLMS
+2799 ELDFSSIQILVRFMS
-2814 NLLREINAGGV
+2814 NLLRDINAGGV
-2825 ESDAGLAQ
+2825 KSDVNLVQ
-2833 TIDLLGGSLKLTS
+2833 TIDLLGGSLQLTS

-2863 QTNLYRITC
+2863 QTNLYRLIC
-2872 DEIAL
+2872 DEIAV
-2877 LPSAAGD
+2877 LPVAAGD
-2884 LIRNAMDVAAI
+2884 LLKNAVSVAAT
-2895 LCVAGK
+2895 LCAAGK
-2901 QSAAPSELKDMMQLG
+2901 QSAAPSELRDMMRLG
-2916 WQTLKMVRSASNK
+2916 WQTLKMVQAASNK
-2929 IAVQVQDQSGKS
+2929 LSAQGQEHASKS
-2941 TASQR
+2941 AASAR

-2959 KTPDCLVNGS
+2959 RTPNCLVGGS
-2969 QASRMRLVLHLL
+2969 EASRMRLIMQLL

-2994 ACKATLWSADSGSVR
+2994 ACKATLWTLDSGSAK

-3017 SWIRRLWPVGS
+3017 SWIRRLWPVGP
-3028 GQASN
+3028 GQAPN
-3033 SDRPADLLRPVSLR
+3033 SDGPADLLRPTSLR

-3054 GTRSLMEKALHDAT
+3054 GTRSLMEKALHDT
-3068 VARMIKTVGASLPA
+3068 TIGQMIKTVGASLPA
-3082 SSTSRTEKLAQI
+3082 SSSSRTEKLAQI
-3094 LISFV
+3094 LISYV
-3099 CRVSETLYNAALKDM
+3099 CRVSETLYKAAGKDLA
-3114 GEHDLPAWQPIH
+3114 EHDVPAWKSVQ
-3126 AVLDCCAALKTLQD
+3126 AVSDCCVALKTLQEA
-3140 GDRVQLPDGTAAAL
+3140 GTARLPEGTAAAL
-3154 SDWVTFLE
+3154 SEWVAFLE
-3162 TELAPM
+3162 AELTPT
-3168 LASTDED
+3168 LALTHKEGSAT
-3175 VDAAMLGKAW
+3175 ALGRAW
-3185 ISIAMIMLRLYLPN
+3185 MSVSMIMLRLYLPN

-3233 SIVTGETSNRVV
+3233 SIITGDTSNRVV
-3245 RDLRSQIEETK
+3245 RDLISQIEETK
-3256 LQLRTQGGDRNQ
+3256 LQLRTQGGDQNQ

-3283 ETSSFLREVVS
+3283 ETSSFLREVVT
-3294 AERVADLVQAM
+3294 AERIADLVQAM
-3305 MGGFSEQADQREASF
+3305 VSESSEQADQREASL

-3364 IASAPAEVKQRSN
+3364 IASAPADVKQRSA
-3377 IVEALVTFPTAQS
+3377 IMEALVTFPTAQS
-3390 STLLRQTDL
+3390 STLLRQADL

-3414 IVSAASTAY
+3414 IVSAASIAY
-3423 DHASLGIEVLESPD
+3423 DHACLGIQVLESPD
-3437 TLRNVSRSYECIFQL
+3437 TLRNISRSYERIFQL

-3465 EATSLYKS
+3465 EAASLYKS
-3473 RKIEESIEMDAE
+3473 RKIEESIEMDAK

-3498 EDDILD
+3498 DDDVLD
-3504 GPTSTPATNSQD
+3504 SPTSVQAADGHDPSRY
-3516 QSHHTG
+3516 TG
-3522 MLLPPPRFRTV
+3522 MLLPPPRFRTI

-3540 FGTSSH
+3540 FGAASYK
-3546 RAGSDLYHRERDAL
+3546 AGGDLYQRERDSL

-3573 EALDQV
+3573 EALDQI

-3584 LSAAIDDQLASTQ
+3584 LSAAIDEQLASTQ
-3597 SAKEFNFY
+3597 TAKDFYFY

-3616 TVIVEELR
+3616 TAIVEELR

-3652 LDAASPVAKM
+3652 MDAASPVAKM

-3677 GFASQQTSIQANR
+3677 GFASQQTSIQTSR
-3690 ERISAQIIEWRRLEL
+3690 EQISAQIIEWRRLEL

-3753 EQLID
+3753 EQVID
-3758 AVDQFV
+3758 AIDQFV

-3784 FIEHL
+3784 FIERL
-3789 VRLAPPKESNGLK
+3789 VRLAPPKESGGLK

-3821 ISSTLQSQRSVLEKD
+3821 ISSTLQSQRAVLETD
-3836 IKGFIKLASWKDINV
+3836 IKSFIKLASWKDINV

-3880 DPMLASHLDALTRRE
+3880 DPILASHLDALTRRE
-3895 IPALSVD
+3895 IPALTVD
-3902 SLSHRKLIDVESET
+3902 SLSHRKLIDMESEGT
-3916 SQAWTKAVSFASL
+3916 EAWTEATSIASL
-3929 IESAPEHIRHLGK
+3929 NESAPEHIRHLSK

-3966 AGVAD
+3966 AGVAEM
-3971 LADEIVDRQQQLAKL
+3971 ADEIVGRQQQLAKL

-4023 SFVKTDMAAM
+4023 SFVKTDMTTM
-4033 NQSVMHIYTRPALLS
+4033 NQSVMHIYTRPALLPT
-4048 ACPESL
+4048 CPASL
-4054 SDEPF
+4054 ADEPF

-4072 LPKVRDSLQSH
+4072 LPKVRDSLQNH

-4093 RGVNYIEHVT
+4093 RGVNYVEHVT

-4110 DRMHGELQTLSTLE
+4110 DRMHSELQTLSSLE
-4124 GLTARMHDL
+4124 ELIVRMRELHD
-4133 HKAGLGTPT
+4133 AALGTPS
-4142 RATRTAPFRA
+4142 RASRTAPFRA

-4160 ANALDEV
+4160 ANGLDEV
-4167 KRLAPKFLATSAF
+4167 KKLAPKFLATSAF
-4180 PSAGSNIFLGRL
+4180 PSAGSDILLGRL
-4192 PVLSAELAGH
+4192 PTLSSELVKH
-4202 ASQLERIAGTA
+4202 ASQIESVVRTA
-4213 QRHLGEGLFF
+4213 QSHVADGLFF
-4223 LTEQELSAVLE
+4223 LTEQERTSIQD
-4234 SRKLVEDIEEKVGGF
+4234 SRKLIEGI
-4249 CESIP
+4249 ESDLRGYVRSLP
-4254 ALESLLHPVWKLA
+4254 AVESLLYPVWQWA
-4267 ATGPRLAD
+4267 ASGQRLVD
-4275 RCLATLEAPLK
+4275 RCLATLDAPLK
-4286 GSCQAQEF
+4286 GSCNAQEL

-4306 QVAQDVR
+4306 QVAQDIR
-4313 RAGPASSTDA
+4313 RAAPTKSTEEM
-4323 TAADGEA
+4323 TSENGVDG
-4330 YSLAD
+4330 LTD
-4335 KVMISELQ
+4335 KAITVELQ
-4343 ALQTQQAVL
+4343 TLQTQQAIL

-4369 HLARAK
+4369 HLARK
-4375 DAEELVQVQ
+4375 QEAEELVQVQ
-4384 LAGVYPFLHEY
+4384 LVSVYPFLHEY
-4395 VEMLRAHSLA
+4395 AELLRAHLLV

-4438 QQNDDGEGDE
+4438 QPNDDGEGDE

-4468 DQMEDDDEIE
+4468 DQMEEDDEIE
-4478 ELQKDDPADEG
+4478 ELQKDNPANEG
-4489 DDGEKTEREKNAKE
+4489 DDGEKTERGKNAKE

-4508 GGDLEDISVDGDE
+4508 GGDLEDISVDDDE
-4521 DAGSDQEGEDDEEQE
+4521 DAGSDQDGEEDQEQE
-4536 AEDAVGDVDPLDPN
+4536 AEDAIGDVDPLDPN
-4550 AVDEKVWDGGDDDQD
+4550 AVDEKVWDGGDDEPD

-4579 GADNADGKE
+4579 GANNADGKE
-4588 AESVPKTD
+4588 ADLMPKED
-4596 DAVATDDK
+4596 DAAATDDK
-4604 QKQEQAGDGSQEEQQ
+4604 QKQEQAGDGSREDQQ
-4619 EQQEADKKQ
+4619 KQQEAEGIQ
-4628 DQNDADQQ
+4628 DHNDDEQQ
-4636 EDGNEDDSAEADE
+4636 EDGNEAESAETEE
-4649 RDGEDGEGEG
+4649 RDGEGGAT
-4659 IDEENEDGDAQ
+4659 DEENEDGDVQ

-4687 LELDDDLN
+4687 LDLDDDLN
-4695 MDGDDAKSD
+4695 MDSDDAKSD
-4704 NGEDND
+4704 GGKDDD
-4710 GLDDFSDI
+4710 GLDEFSDI
-4718 EQMPEDQRD
+4718 EQMPDDLKE
-4727 DKVDDKAMDDLV
+4727 DKVDDRAMDDLV
-4739 ENQPDDSAEERQ
+4739 EDRPDTSAEDQ
-4751 QGEETAEGEADD
+4751 QQAEETAEGEATQQ
-4763 EEPEADA
+4763 EPEQDA
-4770 KVDKDQ
+4770 QVEKDK
-4776 GEDAMEEDGEEEGPD
+4776 GEDAMEEDGEEERPE
-4791 AQTKQERSGNDDP
+4791 AQSKQERFGNDDP
-4804 VGVQQDQVDPFDID
+4804 AGDQQDQVDPFDVD

-4854 QAEQGMDQ
+4854 EAEQGMDL

-4873 TQQPPSAGERGAR
+4873 AQQPSSAGERGAR
-4886 APKAEQQEAS
+4886 APKAEQEEAS
-4896 GDAEQEGAAGAD
+4896 GDAEQEGEAGAD

-4933 EQEEEQISSEKA
+4933 EEEEEHVSGDKA
-4945 EQDGEGMPEDGD
+4945 EHDGEGMLEDGD
-4957 VEHVANDDDAEL
+4957 VEHVTNDDDAEL
-4969 QALGAAQEQDEVR
+4969 QALGAAQEQDEVH
-4982 KLGDLGIEEMDESLG
+4982 KLGDLGIEEIDESLV
-4997 AKPRGADVDE
+4997 AKPRGADVNE
-5007 REEPEQQGPQPLP
+5007 QEEAKQQDPQPLP
-5020 EQPEKVDRNEASD
+5020 DQPEKAERNEVSD

-5044 KPHSS
+5044 KPPSS
-5049 SLTAEQEAMVDADGD
+5049 SLTAEREALLDADGD
-5064 ANMADDVKVKE
+5064 ANMADDMQVKKE
-5075 EEDDEGAMT
+5075 EDHEEAMT

-5089 VREQADDEVQQQL
+5089 VREHADDEVQQQL

-5146 TLATRL
+5146 TLATRF

-5233 VCRFGEDVDSLHDFG
+5233 ICRFGEDVDSLHDFG

-5284 AEARADRSS
+5284 AEARAGRSP
-5293 SSASQGGDLW
+5293 SSASQGDDLW

-5318 KLRSLLRRAAEQRVM
+5318 KLRTLLRRAAEQRVM
-5333 LVFVVIDSLQ
+5333 LVFIVIDSLQ

-5354 ASHGAKIPAQQQP
+5354 ASNGAKIAPQQQS

-5374 TNASYYTDANGRL
+5374 TNASYHTDANGRL

>member
-1 MGLNTEQKR
+1 MGHVTEQKLGAAHS
-10 EAAPLEVSSNA
+10 EALANP

-36 ALMEEL
+36 SLIEEL
-42 SINAHAMQLLQQ
+42 STVPQA
-54 IVIELDSGL
+54 IELLEQTVAELDAAL
-63 SASQALDRVAGL
+63 PVSQALDRVAGL
-75 LLIPDCTLSVAAHLK
+75 LLIPECTPSTAAHFK
-90 PLLLDLLVRGLKQ
+90 PLLLDLLVRALKQ
-103 AYSTGAA
+103 AHGTGAS
-110 DVTVT
+110 DVAVITRT
-115 AKILHV
+115 LHT
-121 FAVLISIFPEVHELL
+121 FALLTSIFPEVYELL
-136 ISFVATS
+136 TRFIAAS
-143 DFASLHHRL
+143 DFTSLHHKL
-152 SSQQLEVRNQVL
+152 SSEQPEVRNQVL

-169 IIAAAPFGLS
+169 IVAAAPFSLS
-179 GEIGQSYAQWAHS
+179 GEIGQSYAQWTHS
-192 IVLSADASDSVPTR
+192 IVLSSQHSDALPTR
-206 LLALSFFAQHQGLSE
+206 LLALSFLASLQGLSE
-221 HGRLELQQQCLNL
+221 NGRLELQQHCLNL
-234 ASIGTSDA
+234 ASVGTCDA
-242 YIIDAIAPL
+242 YGIDAVAPL
-251 ALESAGINICTLE
+251 ALEPAGINIWTLE

-270 IESARKQVTFQQPR
+270 IESARKQVSSQQPY
-284 FLSFSQD
+284 FLPWLPDAKD
-291 VTSDLEKSSV
+291 VSVDPNALSDSKLAR
-301 QLSAEDLSAE
+301 LSPDDLSPE
-311 VCCVGGVLLPCSLR
+311 VCCIGGVLLPCSPR
-325 RNDVSNSALLEDR
+325 RNNVSNSTLLEDR

-351 LALRLAINYPILLSG
+351 LALRLGMNYPILLSG

-376 RHLSHLLKGSE
+376 RHLSRLLKGGE
-387 AQSLASHILTIQLGD
+387 TQSLASHILTIQLGD

-483 KVIAGHGFAL
+483 KVTAGHGFAL

-498 VAASSTRHAPSTAT
+498 VARSSTRHAPSTAT

-533 SILRNKFPRLIAQQ
+533 SILRNKFSRLTAQQ
-547 SHFVERLVATWYKL
+547 SLFVERLVATWYKL
-561 QRATQPSAASAQAAA
+561 QRATQPSAASVQAAI
-576 KGIGASAGSVRIATL
+576 KGTGASAGSVRTATL

-618 PIQQEEIF
+618 PVQQEEIF

-641 DALGSGANGT
+641 DALGAGANGS

-672 AEELGLTSER
+672 AEELGLTSEH
-682 AWWALRQRIP
+682 AWWALKQRIP
-692 ELSVRAVDSMVD
+692 ELSVRAVESIVD
-704 AGRMDRTVEA
+704 ARALHRSNEA

-719 RVGRCELMRRS
+719 RVGRCDLMRRS

-844 AERKAFVAGK
+844 AERKAFVAAK
-854 WSRLA
+854 CSRLA

-874 GTSKS
+874 GSAKS
-879 SATNGAEIGITIAD
+879 DASNGADEAITTAD

-900 SSRKKRKTER
+900 SSRKKRKTDR

-925 EAELDREWSELDAK
+925 EAELDREWVELDAK
-939 ARNFGLQ
+939 ARDFGLQ

-957 FAEGPLVKALRQGDW
+957 FVEGPLVKALRQGDW

-1041 FTELYVPSPDADLDA
+1041 FTELYVPSPDADRDA
-1056 LTAIIEKYI
+1056 LTAIVEKYI
-1065 GEHALGDRGAI
+1065 GEHAVGDCGAI

-1129 LWEGFIMAFTLL
+1129 LWEGFVMAFTLL

-1146 ARIVRAIIER
+1146 ARIVRAIVER
-1156 HTLSKAKNARA
+1156 HTLSKAKNARS

-1189 FWLPTGPAP
+1189 FWLPTGPVP

-1367 LHFDDVPRAELET
+1367 LHFDDVPRAELER

-1449 RARRSDDKD
+1449 RARRLDDKE

-1482 PESAAALSRMGSG
+1482 PESVAALSRMGHG
-1495 LGTAIINALSNTSI
+1495 LGSAIINALSNTSI

-1569 DLLGAQRPLR
+1569 DLLGGQRPLR

-1594 ALDALQIAHELNAE
+1594 ALDALQIAHDLNAE
-1608 SKLEEVSSFVEAILS
+1608 SKLEDVSSFVEAVLS
-1623 REHEQLA
+1623 KEHEQLA
-1630 SLEQSQRDEA
+1630 SLSQSQREEA
-1640 RSILQGALR
+1640 RSTLQGALR

-1729 FQVLATMNPGG
+1729 FQMLATMNPGG
-1740 DYGKKELSPALRN
+1740 DYGKKELSLALRN

-1774 AQWKDPSLSAWTEP
+1774 AQWKDASLSAWTEP

-1883 KLSTLFEVE
+1883 NLSALFAVE
-1892 VSEGRLRI
+1892 VSEERLRI
-1900 GPFSIPRGKL
+1900 GPFSILRGKL
-1910 GLPSQGPSSFSFGAK
+1910 GLPSQGPTSFSFGAK

-1951 GAGKTSLITALAAS
+1951 GAGKTSLITALAAA

-2091 TGEDILTI
+2091 TGEDILAI

-2110 KLSSMIRFNFDLHH
+2110 KLSNMIRFNFDLHH
-2124 EVVVRHSFGRIGAL
+2124 EVVVKHSFGRIGAP

-2156 LGLNKLEDPVEH
+2156 LGLNKLKDPIEH
-2168 LASLYIQRFRTASD
+2168 LASLYVQRFRTASD
-2182 RQAARALFRK
+2182 RQAARALFGK
-2192 AFGSNAAHETR
+2192 SFGSASAHETR
-2203 IVSTITPG
+2203 VVSTITPG

-2223 PVLDNSK
+2223 PALDANK

-2253 WLSILVGPSGSGKTS
+2253 WLAILVGPSGSGKTS
-2268 IVRLL
+2268 VVRLL
-2273 AHMAGARLEEFQMN
+2273 AHLAGARLEEFQMN

-2307 SRDAFSALLI
+2307 SRNVLSALLI
-2317 EMQRCTE
+2317 EMQRCSE
-2324 RVASTSNSHFTA
+2324 RVATTSNSDFAA
-2336 FLAARQVL
+2336 FLAACQVL
-2344 ESAAGSSAASSHAND
+2344 NSAVGSSSNSAHANG
-2359 LLDALEA
+2359 LLDALKA
-2366 IRSATSGLNDESL
+2366 VRAATSAVNDEPL
-2379 SRAIADA
+2379 SRAIEGA
-2386 KTVAF
+2386 KTVAL
-2391 ELVQSSTD
+2391 ELVQSPAD
-2399 AQGSTGRFEWI
+2399 ANRSTGRFEWI

-2448 ALVISER
+2448 SLVISER

-2499 QSGIASSDLDRLA
+2499 QAGIASSDLERLA
-2512 TLCGTDSVTLTSSP
+2512 TLCAADSMSSTVSS
-2526 RATQKELMDASLRT
+2526 RSTRKELMDASLRT
-2540 QMVQRGLEVPDVP
+2540 QMLQRGLESSDALD
-2553 EKSLSRAADLRK
+2553 KSLSRAADLRK
-2565 AASWSASQLILANSS
+2565 AASWTASQLVLANSS
-2580 LTSAALPL
+2580 LASAVLPL
-2588 YLAGVDHAAHD
+2588 YLAGVDEAASD

-2607 LSSPKALSLTR
+2607 LSSPKALMLTK

-2623 TSASF
+2623 APSSF
-2628 SDKAAALLQEI
+2628 SHKAAALLQEI
-2639 LSSPKSLRDSRQD
+2639 LSLPNSLHASRRDLQHGLVES
-2652 LERSLIASGRISQEF
+2652 SRISQDF
-2667 ADHLAIDL
+2667 ADYLAIDL
-2675 RYDDNISRLLDSQV
+2675 RYDDNISRLLESHI
-2689 LPSEAVHL
+2689 LPSETVHL
-2697 LLVAMLQRLEAM
+2697 LLVAMLQRLEAKQ
-2709 RISESAS
+2709 ISEAAS
-2716 AKRMQDLSIFE
+2716 AKRMQDLSILE

-2744 TTAVR
+2744 TTA
-2749 NVFPLVVAIN
+2749 
-2759 RMTLSLLQ
+2759 
-2767 SGWTSTL
+2767 
-2774 PPSTLRQVALLM
+2774 
-2786 RSADYLQSLCTSS
+2786 SLCNSS
-2799 ELDFSSIQILVRLMS
+2799 ELDFSAIQVLVRFMS
-2814 NLLREINAGGV
+2814 NLLREMNAGGV
-2825 ESDAGLAQ
+2825 ESDANLAQ
-2833 TIDLLGGSLKLTS
+2833 TIDLLGGSLQLTS
-2846 GQALFPIW
+2846 GQALFSIW

-2863 QTNLYRITC
+2863 QTNLYRLIC
-2872 DEIAL
+2872 DEVTV
-2877 LPSAAGD
+2877 LPVAAGD
-2884 LIRNAMDVAAI
+2884 LLKNALDVAAT

-2916 WQTLKMVRSASNK
+2916 WQTLKMVRTASNK
-2929 IAVQVQDQSGKS
+2929 LASQLQDQAGKS

-2946 AEAALL
+2946 AEAVLL

-2959 KTPDCLVNGS
+2959 KTPDCLVDGS
-2969 QASRMRLVLHLL
+2969 EASRMRLVMQLL
-2981 ESHSSPSVQAAAA
+2981 ESHSSPSLQVAAA
-2994 ACKATLWSADSGSVR
+2994 ACKATLWAADSGSTK
-3009 SNALLSDF
+3009 SNALLNDF
-3017 SWIRRLWPVGS
+3017 FWIRRLWPVGP
-3028 GQASN
+3028 GQASS
-3033 SDRPADLLRPVSLR
+3033 SDGPADLLRPASLR

-3068 VARMIKTVGASLPA
+3068 VGRMIKTIGASLPA
-3082 SSTSRTEKLAQI
+3082 SSSSRAEKLAQI

-3099 CRVSETLYNAALKDM
+3099 CRVSETLYKAALKDSA
-3114 GEHDLPAWQPIH
+3114 EHDLPAWKPVQ
-3126 AVLDCCAALKTLQD
+3126 AVADCCTVLKSLQKAGAA
-3140 GDRVQLPDGTAAAL
+3140 RLPEGTAVAV
-3154 SDWVTFLE
+3154 SDWVAFLE

-3168 LASTDED
+3168 LATTDEEG
-3175 VDAAMLGKAW
+3175 DATMLGRAW
-3185 ISIAMIMLRLYLPN
+3185 ISVSMIMLRLYLPN

-3219 SQLEEALELELFAE
+3219 SQLEEALELELLAE
-3233 SIVTGETSNRVV
+3233 SILTGETSNRVV
-3245 RDLRSQIEETK
+3245 RDLRSQIDETK
-3256 LQLRTQGGDRNQ
+3256 LQLRTQGGERNH

-3283 ETSSFLREVVS
+3283 ETSSFLREVVT

-3305 MGGFSEQADQREASF
+3305 VGGPSEQADQREASL

-3364 IASAPAEVKQRSN
+3364 IASAPAELKQRST
-3377 IVEALVTFPTAQS
+3377 IVEALATFPTAQS

-3414 IVSAASTAY
+3414 IVSAASIAY

-3437 TLRNVSRSYECIFQL
+3437 TLRNVSRSYERIFQL

-3498 EDDILD
+3498 DDDVLD
-3504 GPTSTPATNSQD
+3504 GPSSVPANNGQD
-3516 QSHHTG
+3516 QSRYTG

-3540 FGTSSH
+3540 FGTPSH
-3546 RAGSDLYHRERDAL
+3546 KAGGDLYHRERDTL
-3560 VTKLLRKHHEDWS
+3560 VTKILRKHHQDWS

-3597 SAKEFNFY
+3597 TAKDFNFY

-3616 TVIVEELR
+3616 TTIVEELR
-3624 SRLTALIQDWPEQ
+3624 SRLSALIQDWPEQ

-3677 GFASQQTSIQANR
+3677 GFASQQTSIQTNR

-3741 SADGPDAFKDHV
+3741 FADGPDAFKDHV

-3784 FIEHL
+3784 FIERL
-3789 VRLAPPKESNGLK
+3789 VRLAPPKESSGLK

-3821 ISSTLQSQRSVLEKD
+3821 ISSTLQSQRVALEKD
-3836 IKGFIKLASWKDINV
+3836 LKGFIKLASWKDINV

-3866 KTLRKFRDILRQPV
+3866 KTLRKFRDLLRQPV

-3895 IPALSVD
+3895 IPALAVD
-3902 SLSHRKLIDVESET
+3902 SLSHRKLISVESEA
-3916 SQAWTKAVSFASL
+3916 SEAWTKAVSFAGL
-3929 IESAPEHIRHLGK
+3929 NESVPEHIRHLSK

-3961 PTSTA
+3961 ATSTA

-3971 LADEIVDRQQQLAKL
+3971 MADEIVDRQQQLAKL

-4023 SFVKTDMAAM
+4023 SFVKTDMTAM

-4059 STLERL
+4059 STPERL

-4110 DRMHGELQTLSTLE
+4110 ERMHSELQTLSSLE
-4124 GLTARMHDL
+4124 ELTGRMRDL
-4133 HKAGLGTPT
+4133 HNAGLGTPT
-4142 RATRTAPFRA
+4142 RASRTAPFRA

-4167 KRLAPKFLATSAF
+4167 KKLAPKFLATSAF
-4180 PSAGSNIFLGRL
+4180 PSAGSDIPLGRL
-4192 PVLSAELAGH
+4192 PALSSELAKH
-4202 ASQLERIAGTA
+4202 ASQLERVARTA
-4213 QRHLGEGLFF
+4213 QAHVRDGLFF
-4223 LTEQELSAVLE
+4223 LTEQERTAVQE
-4234 SRKLVEDIEEKVGGF
+4234 SRKLIEGIEEDLRSYV
-4249 CESIP
+4249 ESMP
-4254 ALESLLHPVWKLA
+4254 ALESLLHPVWKFT
-4267 ATGPRLAD
+4267 ATGPRLVD
-4275 RCLATLEAPLK
+4275 RCLATLDAPLK
-4286 GSCQAQEF
+4286 GSCQAQEL

-4313 RAGPASSTDA
+4313 RTSPATSKGATTSDDGAG
-4323 TAADGEA
+4323 
-4330 YSLAD
+4330 SLAD
-4335 KVMISELQ
+4335 KVITSELQ
-4343 ALQTQQAVL
+4343 ALQTQQAIL

-4361 QKLSYMAQ
+4361 QKLSSTAQ
-4369 HLARAK
+4369 HLAREQ

-4395 VEMLRAHSLA
+4395 AELLRAHLLA

-4468 DQMEDDDEIE
+4468 DQMQEDDEIE

-4588 AESVPKTD
+4588 ADSVPKAD
-4596 DAVATDDK
+4596 DAAAADDK
-4604 QKQEQAGDGSQEEQQ
+4604 QKQEQAGDGSREEQQ

-4628 DQNDADQQ
+4628 DQNDADHQ
-4636 EDGNEDDSAEADE
+4636 EDGNEDDSAEAE
-4649 RDGEDGEGEG
+4649 ELDGEDGEGDG
-4659 IDEENEDGDAQ
+4659 TDKENEDGEVQ

-4687 LELDDDLN
+4687 LDLDDDLN

-4704 NGEDND
+4704 DGADDD
-4710 GLDDFSDI
+4710 GLNEFSDI
-4718 EQMPEDQRD
+4718 EQMPDDQGD

-4739 ENQPDDSAEERQ
+4739 ENQPDDSAEDQ
-4751 QGEETAEGEADD
+4751 QQAEETAKGEAAD
-4763 EEPEADA
+4763 EEAEQDA
-4770 KVDKDQ
+4770 KVDKDE
-4776 GEDAMEEDGEEEGPD
+4776 GEDAMDEDGEEEGPK
-4791 AQTKQERSGNDDP
+4791 AQSKQERPGNDNFAE
-4804 VGVQQDQVDPFDID
+4804 DQVDPFDID

-4841 QRGRRVDARKDQS
+4841 QQGRRVDARKDQS
-4854 QAEQGMDQ
+4854 QAEQGMDL

-4873 TQQPPSAGERGAR
+4873 AQQPLSAGERGAR
-4886 APKAEQQEAS
+4886 APKAEQEAS
-4896 GDAEQEGAAGAD
+4896 GDAEQEGEAGAD
-4908 PNPLRRMGDALE
+4908 LNPLRRMGDALE

-4933 EQEEEQISSEKA
+4933 EQEEEQVSSEKT
-4945 EQDGEGMPEDGD
+4945 EQDGEGMQEDGD

-4982 KLGDLGIEEMDESLG
+4982 KLGDLFIEEIDESLG

-5007 REEPEQQGPQPLP
+5007 QEEPEQQGPQPLP
-5020 EQPEKVDRNEASD
+5020 EQPEKVERNEASD

-5044 KPHSS
+5044 KPPSS
-5049 SLTAEQEAMVDADGD
+5049 SLTAEQEAMLDADGD
-5064 ANMADDVKVKE
+5064 ANMADDLQVKK
-5075 EEDDEGAMT
+5075 EEDDEDAMT

-5102 EAFRNVASS
+5102 EAFRNVSSS

-5152 NGDFRTGKRLNMR
+5152 NGDYRTGKRLNMR

-5204 SESRSAHLAY
+5204 SESRSAHLSY

-5233 VCRFGEDVDSLHDFG
+5233 ICRFGEDVDSLHDFG

-5254 QNGAHV
+5254 QGGAHV

-5284 AEARADRSS
+5284 AEARAGRSS

-5333 LVFVVIDSLQ
+5333 LVFVVIDSLLA
-5343 PAPASGTSTPA
+5343 APASGATTPA
-5354 ASHGAKIPAQQQP
+5354 PTGGAKVAPQQQP

>member
-1 MGLNTEQKR
+1 MGLVSAT
-10 EAAPLEVSSNA
+10 AAAQGDASTST
-21 ARRSALHL
+21 RRSALDI
-29 DVYASCT
+29 DVYTSCT
-36 ALMEEL
+36 SLRGEL
-42 SINAHAMQLLQQ
+42 SEQPEAVSVLEDAIAA
-54 IVIELDSGL
+54 LDAGG
-63 SASQALDRVAGL
+63 SASDALDRVARL
-75 LLIPDCTLSVAAHLK
+75 LFVPTCTLSVASQFK
-90 PLLLDLLVRGLKQ
+90 PVLLDLLVRRLKQ
-103 AYSTGAA
+103 AHSDGPA
-110 DVTVT
+110 DVEVRVK
-115 AKILHV
+115 ALHT
-121 FAVLISIFPEVHELL
+121 FALL
-136 ISFVATS
+136 ISAFPAEVYDFSTGFVNSPAFS
-143 DFASLHHRL
+143 ALPQSL
-152 SSQQLEVRNQVL
+152 STAAVEVRNQFL
-164 LDLYR
+164 LDLHR
-169 IIAAAPFGLS
+169 LAAAAPNTFS
-179 GEIGQSYAQWAHS
+179 GHVGQSYAQWAHHILFS
-192 IVLSADASDSVPTR
+192 SAPSDSLPTR
-206 LLALSFFAQHQGLSE
+206 LLALRFFALQQGISE
-221 HGRLELQQQCLNL
+221 KGRSELQQKCLDAL
-234 ASIGTSDA
+234 SIGTSDP
-242 YIIDAIAPL
+242 YTIDAVAPL
-251 ALESAGINICTLE
+251 AFEPAGINLWTLE
-264 TEEFAR
+264 TEEFSRNRHAR
-270 IESARKQVTFQQPR
+270 
-284 FLSFSQD
+284 
-291 VTSDLEKSSV
+291 SSV
-301 QLSAEDLSAE
+301 ASRQVAFLPRRSDTDIAADKQHAALSSDDLSPE
-311 VCCVGGVLLPCSLR
+311 VCSIGGVLLARSHQSTSHIDRIP
-325 RNDVSNSALLEDR
+325 LEDR
-338 FVETAGITPSLSE
+338 FVETAGISSLLSE
-351 LALRLAINYPILLSG
+351 LALRLSANYPILISG

-371 KSTLI
+371 KSSLI
-376 RHLSHLLKGSE
+376 RHLSQLLKGAES
-387 AQSLASHILTIQLGD
+387 ASTSSHLLTIQLGD

-418 PTEPGKFEWTE
+418 PTEPGKFKWTQ

-454 LSTVARLVEQLGPT
+454 LSTVAQLVEQLGPT
-468 KALGTRAVVDLGSRG
+468 KALGTRPTIDLGTRG
-483 KVIAGHGFAL
+483 KVPAGDGFAL

-498 VAASSTRHAPSTAT
+498 VASRSRHASLPSSAT

-521 VYIDSPSQSDVN
+521 VHIDSPSQNDVG
-533 SILRNKFPRLIAQQ
+533 SILANKLPRLTAQQ
-547 SHFVERLVATWYKL
+547 SHFVDRLVATWYKL
-561 QRATQPSAASAQAAA
+561 QRATQPSAASAQASA
-576 KGIGASAGSVRIATL
+576 KGFGASAGSVRTATL
-591 RDLIKWCRRVERL
+591 RDLIKWCRRVQRL
-604 LSTEHAMLS
+604 LSAEHAMLS

-618 PIQQEEIF
+618 PVQQEEIF
-626 IEACDIFLGSVPSAQ
+626 IEACDIFLGSVPPAQ
-641 DALGSGANGT
+641 EGPATAASVQASKAANGKST
-651 QPSKPV
+651 
-657 SGKNVDR
+657 DR
-664 YSALVELL
+664 HSALVELL
-672 AEELGLTSER
+672 AEELGLSSER
-682 AWWALRQRIP
+682 AWWALKQRIP
-692 ELSVRAVDSMVD
+692 ELSVRSAENSLDSD
-704 AGRMDRTVEA
+704 TGS
-714 GTSLI
+714 SLI
-719 RVGRCELMRRS
+719 RIGRCELQRRS

-819 TELHDQWSSLFART
+819 TKLHDQWTSLFSRT

-844 AERKAFVAGK
+844 AERKAFLAGK

-859 LLWRESAKMASSRKK
+859 LLWRESAKMASQRKK
-874 GTSKS
+874 GTNKTD
-879 SATNGAEIGITIAD
+879 APENAIGDIVTAD
-893 NDVRPET
+893 PEGR
-900 SSRKKRKTER
+900 SGSGSRKKRKTER
-910 GATEGS
+910 GAAEGS
-916 PADLDDARA
+916 PADVDDARTD
-925 EAELDREWSELDAK
+925 AELDREWLELDAK
-939 ARNFGLQ
+939 ARDFSVQ

-957 FAEGPLVKALRQGDW
+957 FVEGPLVKALRQGDW

-1004 RGDLEPIPRHPNFR
+1004 RGDLEPVPRHPNFR

-1041 FTELYVPSPDADLDA
+1041 FTELYVPSPDADREA
-1056 LTAIIEKYI
+1056 LTAIVEKYI
-1065 GEHALGDRGAI
+1065 GEHAVGDRGAI

-1114 TFATDIAPQY
+1114 TFAMDIAPQY

-1129 LWEGFIMAFTLL
+1129 LWEGFVMAFTLL
-1141 LDEAS
+1141 LDDAS
-1146 ARIVRAIIER
+1146 ARVVRAIIER
-1156 HTLSKAKNARA
+1156 YTLTKAKNARA
-1167 IATFVPPAPQGAD
+1167 IATFVPPAPKGAE
-1180 DGKYVQVGP
+1180 DGDFVQVGP
-1189 FWLPTGPAP
+1189 FWLPTGTAP
-1198 LDAAEDYI
+1198 HDAAEDYI

-1380 ILTNRCKIAPSYS
+1380 ILTNRCKIAPSYA

-1449 RARRSDDKD
+1449 RARRADDKE
-1458 TVREVIEKI
+1458 TVKDVIEKI
-1467 MKVKLDVDHMYRLEG
+1467 MRVKLDVDRMYLLEG
-1482 PESAAALSRMGSG
+1482 PESEATLARIGKG
-1495 LGTAIINALSNTSI
+1495 LGSAIVNTLFNTSI
-1509 VRTSAF
+1509 VTTSAF

-1569 DLLGAQRPLR
+1569 DLLGGQRPLR
-1579 NRAAQQSSAKAACIE
+1579 NRASQQSAAKATCID
-1594 ALDALQIAHELNAE
+1594 ALNALQIAHNLTAE
-1608 SKLEEVSSFVEAILS
+1608 SKLEDVSAVIEAVLS
-1623 REHEQLA
+1623 KEPAQIA
-1630 SLEQSQRDEA
+1630 ALEEAQKGAARQTLRD
-1640 RSILQGALR
+1640 ALR
-1649 SIYQATALFEWQDG
+1649 TVYRATALFEWQDG

-1710 SHLSSEADI
+1710 SQLKSDTDL
-1719 SASQITGADG
+1719 SASQITGAAG

-1759 VPHVDIRSDLIQIIN
+1759 VPHVDIRSDLIEIIN
-1774 AQWKDPSLSAWTEP
+1774 AQWKDASLSPWTEP
-1788 IIDFSDWFIH
+1788 IIDFSDWFIY
-1798 QIGGRDQSGLGLRDL
+1798 QIGGRDPSGLGLRDL
-1813 LTWASFMNELSAHA
+1813 LTWASFMNELAVNAS
-1827 ALDPALAFAH
+1827 LDPALAFAH

-1858 AGLDQLRDRCLTKV
+1858 AGLDQLRGRCLAKV

-1883 KLSTLFEVE
+1883 QLPSLFEVD
-1892 VSEGRLRI
+1892 VSNEHLRI
-1900 GPFSIPRGKL
+1900 GPFTIARGSL
-1910 GLPSQGPSSFSFGAK
+1910 HLSSQGAGSFSFGAK

-1951 GAGKTSLITALAAS
+1951 GAGKTSLITALAAA

-2047 GRSFSKHPNFRIFAA
+2047 GRSFIKHPDFRIFAA

-2091 TGEDILTI
+2091 TGEDILAI
-2099 STHLYPDFDQE
+2099 SSHLYPNFDIEQ
-2110 KLSSMIRFNFDLHH
+2110 LRNMIRFNFALHH
-2124 EVVVRHSFGRIGAL
+2124 EVVVKHSFGRIGAP

-2149 LDLLHSN
+2149 LDLLHSD
-2156 LGLNKLEDPVEH
+2156 LGLNKLGDPIEH

-2182 RQAARALFRK
+2182 RQAARELFRK
-2192 AFGSNAAHETR
+2192 SFGGDPANDSR
-2203 IVSTITPG
+2203 IVPTLTPSQA
-2211 HVRVGHAVMQRR
+2211 RIGHAVLERKPALNALQ
-2223 PVLDNSK
+2223 

-2239 LPVLEALIDCVHKE
+2239 LPALEALTDCVHKE
-2253 WLSILVGPSGSGKTS
+2253 WLAILVGPTGSGKTS
-2268 IVRLL
+2268 VVRLL
-2273 AHMAGARLEEFQMN
+2273 AQLAGARLEEFQLN

-2299 EQYDPQAR
+2299 EQYDPLGR
-2307 SRDAFSALLI
+2307 SRHVLNTLLLEI
-2317 EMQRCTE
+2317 QRCSE
-2324 RVASTSNSHFTA
+2324 RVAAASNEHFAA
-2336 FLAARQVL
+2336 FISARNVL
-2344 ESAAGSSAASSHAND
+2344 ETATGSSAGCVAP
-2359 LLDALEA
+2359 
-2366 IRSATSGLNDESL
+2366 ESL
-2379 SRAIADA
+2379 SCAIEGVRTATSRIDDDALRRALADA
-2386 KTVAF
+2386 SAIVVEMA
-2391 ELVQSSTD
+2391 QSPSET
-2399 AQGSTGRFEWI
+2399 QRSTGRFEWI

-2435 VLDRLNSLFERDG
+2435 VLDRLNSLFEVNG
-2448 ALVISER
+2448 SLVISER
-2455 GVVDGKVPVV
+2455 GVVDEKVPVV
-2465 RPHPNFRVFMCL
+2465 RPHPKFRVFMCL

-2499 QSGIASSDLDRLA
+2499 QQGAASSDFERLVQLCSADSSLSPGPA
-2512 TLCGTDSVTLTSSP
+2512 TSAQ
-2526 RATQKELMDASLRT
+2526 RALMDASLRT
-2540 QMVQRGLEVPDVP
+2540 QLVQRGLEDRDNLGVDA
-2553 EKSLSRAADLRK
+2553 SLMPQHRDAAI
-2565 AASWSASQLILANSS
+2565 WTASQLTLTNAPLA
-2580 LTSAALPL
+2580 SATLPL
-2588 YLAGVDHAAHD
+2588 FLAGVHASGSEAE
-2599 AAASLLIR
+2599 ASLLIR
-2607 LSSPKALSLTR
+2607 RSCPSALTLTWQVMTRCLSSMPTQMS
-2618 QVAAR
+2618 
-2623 TSASF
+2623 
-2628 SDKAAALLQEI
+2628 ALLQEVVSTTG
-2639 LSSPKSLRDSRQD
+2639 LLQDSRQA
-2652 LERSLIASGRISQEF
+2652 LQLGLIDPNRITRELT
-2667 ADHLAIDL
+2667 DYLPVDL
-2675 RYDDNISRLLDSQV
+2675 RYDDNVCRLLSQS
-2689 LPSEAVHL
+2689 LPSQAVQL
-2697 LLVAMLQRLEAM
+2697 LLAAMLHRLEAQQI
-2709 RISESAS
+2709 REAAS
-2716 AKRMQDLSIFE
+2716 TKRMQDLSILE

-2749 NVFPLVVAIN
+2749 NVFPLIVAVH
-2759 RMTLSLLQ
+2759 RMVLAAIQ
-2767 SGWTSTL
+2767 SGRAVALSAVTF
-2774 PPSTLRQVALLM
+2774 RQVALLL
-2786 RSADYLQSLCTSS
+2786 RSGEYLQTLCTST
-2799 ELDFSSIQILVRLMS
+2799 ELDFSSIQILVRFMS
-2814 NLLREINAGGV
+2814 DLLREISAGGV
-2825 ESDAGLAQ
+2825 DCDANLAQ
-2833 TIDLLGGSLKLTS
+2833 TIDLLGGSLQLTS
-2846 GQALFPIW
+2846 GKALFPIW

-2863 QTNLYRITC
+2863 QTNLYRLIC
-2872 DEIAL
+2872 DEVTL
-2877 LPSAAGD
+2877 LPTAAGD
-2884 LIRNAMDVAAI
+2884 LLKNALDVAAT
-2895 LCVAGK
+2895 LCVAGR
-2901 QSAAPSELKDMMQLG
+2901 QSAAPSELRDMMQLG
-2916 WQTLKMVRSASNK
+2916 WKTLKMIRSASNK
-2929 IAVQVQDQSGKS
+2929 AVIRSQEQASARSSS
-2941 TASQR
+2941 TER

-2952 NLAEVSI
+2952 QLAEVSI
-2959 KTPDCLVNGS
+2959 KTPGCLQSGS
-2969 QASRMRLVLHLL
+2969 QTYRMKLIMQLL
-2981 ESHSSPSVQAAAA
+2981 ESHSSPFIQAAAA
-2994 ACKATLWSADSGSVR
+2994 PCRSALWALDSASAQP
-3009 SNALLSDF
+3009 NALLSDF
-3017 SWIRRLWPVGS
+3017 SWIRRLWPVEAGS
-3028 GQASN
+3028 AST
-3033 SDRPADLLRPVSLR
+3033 SDGPAHLLRPSSLHT
-3047 ILLESRF
+3047 LLESRF
-3054 GTRSLMEKALHDAT
+3054 GTRSLLEKSLHDAS
-3068 VARMIKTVGASLPA
+3068 VGRMIKSVSAALPA
-3082 SSTSRTEKLAQI
+3082 SSPSRKAKLSSI
-3094 LISFV
+3094 LIRFITL
-3099 CRVSETLYNAALKDM
+3099 VSETLYNATLKDLA
-3114 GEHDLPAWQPIH
+3114 EHSLPAWKRVQG
-3126 AVLDCCAALKTLQD
+3126 LTDCCTLLK
-3140 GDRVQLPDGTAAAL
+3140 RVLEVSQERLSEGTASAL
-3154 SDWVTFLE
+3154 SEWVTALE
-3162 TELAPM
+3162 TELEPALSPSNEARDTT
-3168 LASTDED
+3168 L
-3175 VDAAMLGKAW
+3175 LGRAW
-3185 ISIAMIMLRLYLPN
+3185 ISVSLVMLRLYLPN
-3199 VAVDPIVARRTM
+3199 VALDPIVVRRTM

-3219 SQLEEALELELFAE
+3219 AQLETALDLEVYAE
-3233 SIVTGETSNRVV
+3233 SIVTGEKSNCVI
-3245 RDLRSQIEETK
+3245 RDLRAQIEETRMSLK
-3256 LQLRTQGGDRNQ
+3256 TQAGDRAQ

-3283 ETSSFLREVVS
+3283 ETSSFLREVVT
-3294 AERVADLVQAM
+3294 AERVADLVQALVS
-3305 MGGFSEQADQREASF
+3305 GPSEQAEQREASL
-3320 QASVLSFGD
+3320 QASMLSFGD

-3364 IASAPAEVKQRSN
+3364 IASAPADVKQRGD
-3377 IVEALVTFPTAQS
+3377 IVEALVTFPTSHS
-3390 STLLRQTDL
+3390 STLLRQLDL
-3399 TGQLQARSEVSASLL
+3399 SSQLQARSDVSASLL
-3414 IVSAASTAY
+3414 IVSTVSVAY
-3423 DHASLGIEVLESPD
+3423 DHTSLGIEVLESPD
-3437 TLRNVSRSYECIFQL
+3437 TLRNISRSYERIFQL
-3452 WALDRERAKREEE
+3452 WALDRERTKREEE
-3465 EATSLYKS
+3465 EASSLYKS
-3473 RKIEESIEMDAE
+3473 RNIEESIEMDAE
-3485 AEEREFRA
+3485 AEEKEFRS

-3498 EDDILD
+3498 DDDVLD
-3504 GPTSTPATNSQD
+3504 GPRSTAAANGQE
-3516 QSHHTG
+3516 QSKYKG
-3522 MLLPPPRFRTV
+3522 MLLAPPHFVAV
-3533 LDAHMAI
+3533 LNAHMAI
-3540 FGTSSH
+3540 FGQTPL
-3546 RAGSDLYHRERDAL
+3546 RKGAADAYHQERDNL
-3560 VTKLLRKHHEDWS
+3560 VTKLMRKHYEDLS
-3573 EALDQV
+3573 ETIDQT

-3584 LSAAIDDQLASTQ
+3584 LSSAIDDQLASSQT
-3597 SAKEFNFY
+3597 SKAFNFY
-3605 LDPRPSEVRKA
+3605 LDARPSEVRKA

-3624 SRLTALIQDWPEQ
+3624 TRLNVLIQEWPEQ

-3677 GFASQQTSIQANR
+3677 GFASSQTSIQANR
-3690 ERISAQIIEWRRLEL
+3690 ERISTQIIEWRRLEL
-3705 SCWAELLNTQART
+3705 SCWAELLNTQARA

-3741 SADGPDAFKDHV
+3741 SADGSEAFKEHV
-3753 EQLID
+3753 EQLVD

-3764 RSSPLGQFEARLAL
+3764 RSSPLGQFEARLSL

-3784 FIEHL
+3784 FIERL
-3789 VRLAPPKESNGLK
+3789 VRLAPPKESRGLK
-3802 EVGVVL
+3802 EAGMVL

-3821 ISSTLQSQRSVLEKD
+3821 ISGTLQSQRAVLEKD
-3836 IKGFIKLASWKDINV
+3836 IMGFIKLASWKDINI
-3851 HALKVSAAKTHRQLH
+3851 HALKQSAQKTHRQLH

-3880 DPMLASHLDALTRRE
+3880 DPMLASHPDALTRRE

-3902 SLSHRKLIDVESET
+3902 SLSHRRILDVSEKP
-3916 SQAWTKAVSFASL
+3916 SEAWIQAVSFASL
-3929 IESAPEHIRHLGK
+3929 NESAPEHIRNMSK
-3942 TLTVLQKMSGD
+3942 TLTVLQKMAVD
-3953 RLWPTLLR
+3953 RLWPALLR

-4008 AWSDLLKELRRVGLS
+4008 AWSDLLKELRRIGLS

-4033 NQSVMHIYTRPALLS
+4033 NQSVMHIYTRPDLLQ
-4048 ACPESL
+4048 ACPASM

-4083 SADLSTAELQ
+4083 STDLSTAELQ

-4110 DRMHGELQTLSTLE
+4110 DRMHSELQSLSNLE
-4124 GLTARMHDL
+4124 ELKARMRDL
-4133 HKAGLGTPT
+4133 HSVGLGAAT
-4142 RATRTAPFRA
+4142 RASRSAPFQA
-4152 LADFLARL
+4152 VADFIARL
-4160 ANALDEV
+4160 ADALSEIKV
-4167 KRLAPKFLATSAF
+4167 QAPKFLATSAF
-4180 PSAGSNIFLGRL
+4180 PAPAGDTFIGRL
-4192 PVLSAELAGH
+4192 PSLAAELVQR
-4202 ASQLERIAGTA
+4202 ASTIDAVAKTGLAHEGD
-4213 QRHLGEGLFF
+4213 GLFF
-4223 LTEQELSAVLE
+4223 LTEQERLGIES
-4234 SRKLVEDIEEKVGGF
+4234 SRKLVEDVQRDLHDHVQ
-4249 CESIP
+4249 SSP
-4254 ALESLLHPVWKLA
+4254 ALESLLYPVLQWTREAL
-4267 ATGPRLAD
+4267 PLFD

-4286 GSCQAQEF
+4286 GKCQPEEL

-4299 ALVSAVL
+4299 TVVSAVL
-4306 QVAQDVR
+4306 QVAQDIR
-4313 RAGPASSTDA
+4313 RAGSAVSAEPAASEDAAEALSEKIIST
-4323 TAADGEA
+4323 
-4330 YSLAD
+4330 
-4335 KVMISELQ
+4335 ELQ
-4343 ALQTQQAVL
+4343 TLQSQQAIL
-4352 RSSSVLAEV
+4352 RSSSVLSEV
-4361 QKLSYMAQ
+4361 EKLSRMAQKL
-4369 HLARAK
+4369 ARE
-4375 DAEELVQVQ
+4375 AESEEMVQVQ

-4395 VEMLRAHSLA
+4395 SELLRAHLLA

-4416 DHVLCHLMTALA
+4416 DHTLCHLITALA

-4438 QQNDDGEGDE
+4438 QQNDDGEGDD

-4454 GTGLGDGTGAKDIT
+4454 GTGLGDGSGAKDIT

-4489 DDGEKTEREKNAKE
+4489 EEGEKTEREKNAKE

-4508 GGDLEDISVDGDE
+4508 GGDLEDISVDGDD
-4521 DAGSDQEGEDDEEQE
+4521 DAGSDQDGEEGDEQE
-4536 AEDAVGDVDPLDPN
+4536 PEDAVGDVDPLDPN
-4550 AVDEKVWDGGDDDQD
+4550 AVDEKVWDGND
-4565 EQKDAPED
+4565 EDEDKKDAPED
-4573 KTNKDL
+4573 KTDKDL
-4579 GADNADGKE
+4579 GAENADGKE

-4596 DAVATDDK
+4596 DSGFADDK
-4604 QKQEQAGDGSQEEQQ
+4604 QKQERPAEGGRDEQQ
-4619 EQQEADKKQ
+4619 QQQDDSKQ
-4628 DQNDADQQ
+4628 DQADANQQ
-4636 EDGNEDDSAEADE
+4636 
-4649 RDGEDGEGEG
+4649 DGEDEQDAAEPEDREGEEGEG
-4659 IDEENEDGDAQ
+4659 AEEEENEDADVQG
-4670 REGGGRQL
+4670 EGGGRQL
-4678 DQEAEQGEN
+4678 DQEADQGEK
-4687 LELDDDLN
+4687 LDLDDDLN
-4695 MDGDDAKSD
+4695 MDGGDGESD
-4704 NGEDND
+4704 GDRDGDED
-4710 GLDDFSDI
+4710 GLDELSDI
-4718 EQMPEDQRD
+4718 EQMPDEKRD
-4727 DKVDDKAMDDLV
+4727 EKRDDKAMDDLV
-4739 ENQPDDSAEERQ
+4739 DDQSAEDQ
-4751 QGEETAEGEADD
+4751 KHNEETAEGGAADQ
-4763 EEPEADA
+4763 EPEDDV
-4770 KVDKDQ
+4770 KVDKDE
-4776 GEDAMEEDGEEEGPD
+4776 GEDAMDEDGDEEDTE
-4791 AQTKQERSGNDDP
+4791 AQSQQPKPANDDAS
-4804 VGVQQDQVDPFDID
+4804 GGQQDQVDPFDID
-4818 AVDAGADDGGQ
+4818 AVDQGADNGGQ
-4829 DESATQQQSSRS
+4829 DDSATQQQSSRS
-4841 QRGRRVDARKDQS
+4841 ERGRRVDARNDQS
-4854 QAEQGMDQ
+4854 QAEQGMDL
-4862 DQDADATQQDQ
+4862 DASADAAPQEQAE
-4873 TQQPPSAGERGAR
+4873 QPPSAGERGSR
-4886 APKAEQQEAS
+4886 VPKAERDEAS
-4896 GDAEQEGAAGAD
+4896 GNADQDGEAEAD

-4920 QFRRRMQEIQSAS
+4920 QFRRRMQNIQSAL
-4933 EQEEEQISSEKA
+4933 EEEEEQVAGEKA
-4945 EQDGEGMPEDGD
+4945 EQDGEGLPEEGD
-4957 VEHVANDDDAEL
+4957 VEHVANDDAAEL

-4982 KLGDLGIEEMDESLG
+4982 NLGDLGIEDEDESLG
-4997 AKPRGADVDE
+4997 AKPRGQDVNE
-5007 REEPEQQGPQPLP
+5007 QEEPEQREPQPLP
-5020 EQPEKVDRNEASD
+5020 DQPVKEERNETND

-5044 KPHSS
+5044 KPSSS
-5049 SLTAEQEAMVDADGD
+5049 SLTAEQEALLDHDGD
-5064 ANMADDVKVKE
+5064 ANMAEDVHVKE
-5075 EEDDEGAMT
+5075 EENDGEAMT

-5089 VREQADDEVQQQL
+5089 VRQEADDEVQEQL

-5111 EERLARA
+5111 EERLAKA

-5233 VCRFGEDVDSLHDFG
+5233 ICRFGEDVDSLHDFG

-5271 NVLKLVEKSLDTL
+5271 NVLRLVEKSLKTL
-5284 AEARADRSS
+5284 AEARASRSS

-5318 KLRSLLRRAAEQRVM
+5318 RLRSLLRKAAEQRVM
-5333 LVFVVIDSLQ
+5333 LVFVVIDSLH
-5343 PAPASGTSTPA
+5343 APAASGASTPA
-5354 ASHGAKIPAQQQP
+5354 AGTAGASKPAAVQQT

-5374 TNASYYTDANGRL
+5374 TNASYHTDANGRL

>member
-1 MGLNTEQKR
+1 MGLAPTG
-10 EAAPLEVSSNA
+10 AAAQGDASTST
-21 ARRSALHL
+21 RRSALDL
-29 DVYASCT
+29 DVYTSCT
-36 ALMEEL
+36 SLKSELAEQPEASLVLEQAIVALDAG
-42 SINAHAMQLLQQ
+42 S
-54 IVIELDSGL
+54 
-63 SASQALDRVAGL
+63 SAADALDRIAKL
-75 LLIPDCTLSVAAHLK
+75 LLVPTCTLSVASQFK
-90 PLLLDLLVRGLKQ
+90 PVLLDLLVRSLKQ
-103 AYSTGAA
+103 ALGAGKDDA
-110 DVTVT
+110 QVLVQT
-115 AKILHV
+115 LHA
-121 FAVLISIFPEVHELL
+121 FAVLISVFPAEIYDFSTRFVSSP
-136 ISFVATS
+136 SFSALPQ
-143 DFASLHHRL
+143 SL
-152 SSQQLEVRNQVL
+152 STAAPEVRNQFL

-169 IIAAAPFGLS
+169 LAAAAPNTFS
-179 GEIGQSYAQWAHS
+179 GSLEESYSLWAHHIIFS
-192 IVLSADASDSVPTR
+192 PESSDLLQTR
-206 LLALSFFAQHQGLSE
+206 LLAIRFFALQQCISE
-221 HGRLELQQQCLNL
+221 KGRLELQQKCLDALSLGASDPYALDAVATL
-234 ASIGTSDA
+234 AFEPT
-242 YIIDAIAPL
+242 
-251 ALESAGINICTLE
+251 GINLWTLE

-270 IESARKQVTFQQPR
+270 IQQARSLVASRQSAFLPQRSETDVVTDKQHAPLFT
-284 FLSFSQD
+284 D
-291 VTSDLEKSSV
+291 
-301 QLSAEDLSAE
+301 DLSPE
-311 VCCVGGVLLPCSLR
+311 VCAIGGVLLACSHQNTSR
-325 RNDVSNSALLEDR
+325 DGSMPLEDQ
-338 FVETAGITPSLSE
+338 FVETAGIAPSLSE
-351 LALRLAINYPILLSG
+351 LALRLSANYPILVSG

-371 KSTLI
+371 KSSLI
-376 RHLSHLLKGSE
+376 RHLSQVLKGAETASTSSHLL
-387 AQSLASHILTIQLGD
+387 AIQLGD

-454 LSTVARLVEQLGPT
+454 LSTVAQLVEQLGPT
-468 KALGTRAVVDLGSRG
+468 KALGTRTAIDLGTRG
-483 KVIAGHGFAL
+483 KVVAGDGFAL

-498 VAASSTRHAPSTAT
+498 VASSSRQASAPSSAT

-521 VYIDSPSQSDVN
+521 VYIDSPSQNDVS
-533 SILRNKFPRLIAQQ
+533 SILANKFSRLTAQQ
-547 SHFVERLVATWYKL
+547 SHFVDRLVATWYKL
-561 QRATQPSAASAQAAA
+561 QRATQPSAASSLASA
-576 KGIGASAGSVRIATL
+576 KGVGASAGSVRTATL
-591 RDLIKWCRRVERL
+591 RDLIKWCRRVQRL
-604 LSTEHAMLS
+604 LSADSAMLS
-613 DPLSN
+613 DPLNN
-618 PIQQEEIF
+618 PVQQEEIF
-626 IEACDIFLGSVPSAQ
+626 IEACDIFLGSVPPAQ
-641 DALGSGANGT
+641 DASATTGQASANTSKAANGKST
-651 QPSKPV
+651 
-657 SGKNVDR
+657 DR

-682 AWWALRQRIP
+682 AWWALKQRIP
-692 ELSVRAVDSMVD
+692 ELSVRSAETSLNKD
-704 AGRMDRTVEA
+704 AGS
-714 GTSLI
+714 SLI
-719 RVGRCELMRRS
+719 RVGRCELQRRS

-819 TELHDQWSSLFART
+819 TELHDQWTSLFART

-859 LLWRESAKMASSRKK
+859 LLWRESAKMASQRKR
-874 GTSKS
+874 GASKTDTTEN
-879 SATNGAEIGITIAD
+879 ANGDITTAD
-893 NDVRPET
+893 TEGRPG
-900 SSRKKRKTER
+900 SGSRKKRKTER
-910 GATEGS
+910 GPAEGS

-925 EAELDREWSELDAK
+925 DAELDREWLELDAK
-939 ARNFGLQ
+939 ARDFGVQ

-957 FAEGPLVKALRQGDW
+957 FVEGPLVKALRQGDW

-993 QSPTSS
+993 QSPSSS

-1041 FTELYVPSPDADLDA
+1041 FTELYVPSPDADREA
-1056 LTAIIEKYI
+1056 LTAIVEKYI

-1076 MDVAE
+1076 MDIAE

-1129 LWEGFIMAFTLL
+1129 LWEGFVMAFTLL
-1141 LDEAS
+1141 LDDAS
-1146 ARIVRAIIER
+1146 ARVVRAIIER
-1156 HTLSKAKNARA
+1156 YTLTKAKNARA
-1167 IATFVPPAPQGAD
+1167 IATFVPPAPKGAE
-1180 DGKYVQVGP
+1180 DGDFVQVGP

-1367 LHFDDVPRAELET
+1367 IHFDDVPRAELET
-1380 ILTNRCKIAPSYS
+1380 ILTNRCKIAPSYA

-1449 RARRSDDKD
+1449 RARRSDDKE
-1458 TVREVIEKI
+1458 TVKDVIEKI
-1467 MKVKLDVDHMYRLEG
+1467 MRVRLDVDRMYLLEG
-1482 PESAAALSRMGSG
+1482 PESETTLARIGKG
-1495 LGTAIINALSNTSI
+1495 LGSSIVNTLSSTSI

-1569 DLLGAQRPLR
+1569 DLLGGQRPLR
-1579 NRAAQQSSAKAACIE
+1579 NRAAQQSAARATCIDG
-1594 ALDALQIAHELNAE
+1594 LDALQIPHNLSAE
-1608 SKLEEVSSFVEAILS
+1608 SKLEDVSAFIEAVLS
-1623 REHEQLA
+1623 KEPEQLA
-1630 SLEQSQRDEA
+1630 ALEEVQKEA
-1640 RSILQGALR
+1640 ARQTLRTALR
-1649 SIYQATALFEWQDG
+1649 AVYQATALFEWQDG

-1710 SHLSSEADI
+1710 SQLNSEADL

-1759 VPHVDIRSDLIQIIN
+1759 VPHVDIRADLIQIIN
-1774 AQWKDPSLSAWTEP
+1774 AQWKDASLSAWTEP
-1788 IIDFSDWFIH
+1788 IIDFSEWFIH

-1813 LTWASFMNELSAHA
+1813 LTWASFMNQLA
-1827 ALDPALAFAH
+1827 ANASLDPALAFAH

-1845 GLGALPATAAMTA
+1845 GLGALPATSAMTA
-1858 AGLDQLRDRCLTKV
+1858 AGLDQLRDRCLAKV

-1883 KLSTLFEVE
+1883 KLASLFEVD
-1892 VSEGRLRI
+1892 VSDERLRI
-1900 GPFSIPRGKL
+1900 GPFAISRGSL
-1910 GLPSQGPSSFSFGAK
+1910 DLPSQGTGSFSFGAK

-1951 GAGKTSLITALAAS
+1951 GAGKTSLITALAAA

-2047 GRSFSKHPNFRIFAA
+2047 GRSFTKHPNFRIFAA

-2091 TGEDILTI
+2091 TGEDILAI
-2099 STHLYPDFDQE
+2099 SSHLYPNFDVDR
-2110 KLSSMIRFNFDLHH
+2110 LRNMIRFNFELHH
-2124 EVVVRHSFGRIGAL
+2124 EVVVKHSFGRIGAP

-2149 LDLLHSN
+2149 LDLLHSD
-2156 LGLNKLEDPVEH
+2156 LGLNKLGDPIEH
-2168 LASLYIQRFRTASD
+2168 LASLYVQRFRTVSD
-2182 RQAARALFRK
+2182 RQAARDLFRK
-2192 AFGSNAAHETR
+2192 SFGGDAASDSR
-2203 IVSTITPG
+2203 ILPTITPSQA
-2211 HVRVGHAVMQRR
+2211 RIGHAVLQRK
-2223 PVLDNSK
+2223 PALNAIQ

-2239 LPVLEALIDCVHKE
+2239 LPVLEALMDCVHKE
-2253 WLSILVGPSGSGKTS
+2253 WLAILVGPTGSGKTS
-2268 IVRLL
+2268 VVRLL
-2273 AHMAGARLEEFQMN
+2273 AQLAGARLEEFQMN

-2299 EQYDPQAR
+2299 EQYDPFGR
-2307 SRDAFSALLI
+2307 SRHVLSTLLL
-2317 EMQRCTE
+2317 EMQRCSET
-2324 RVASTSNSHFTA
+2324 VAASSNEHFGA
-2336 FLAARQVL
+2336 FLAARNVL
-2344 ESAAGSSAASSHAND
+2344 EAATG
-2359 LLDALEA
+2359 
-2366 IRSATSGLNDESL
+2366 
-2379 SRAIADA
+2379 
-2386 KTVAF
+2386 
-2391 ELVQSSTD
+2391 SSTD
-2399 AQGSTGRFEWI
+2399 TSEPESLQRAVEDVRIATSQIHDDALRKALEEAYALAIELAQSSSDAQRTTGRFEWI

-2435 VLDRLNSLFERDG
+2435 VLDRLNSLFEVNG
-2448 ALVISER
+2448 SLVISER
-2455 GVVDGKVPVV
+2455 GVVDGKVPG
-2465 RPHPNFRVFMCL
+2465 F
-2477 DPRHGELSR
+2477 
-2486 AMRNRGIEIALLP
+2486 
-2499 QSGIASSDLDRLA
+2499 ASSDLERLA
-2512 TLCGTDSVTLTSSP
+2512 PLCGGDSTLSANSVVSVQ
-2526 RATQKELMDASLRT
+2526 RALMDASLRA
-2540 QMVQRGLEVPDVP
+2540 QLVQRGLEDRDV
-2553 EKSLSRAADLRK
+2553 LDAGAYLTAHRDAAIWT
-2565 AASWSASQLILANSS
+2565 ASHLILTNAS
-2580 LTSAALPL
+2580 LASAALPL
-2588 YLAGVDHAAHD
+2588 FLAGVQEPDSEAE
-2599 AAASLLIR
+2599 ASLLIR
-2607 LSSPKALSLTR
+2607 RGSPSALALTWQVMTRCFLSVPVEMS
-2618 QVAAR
+2618 
-2623 TSASF
+2623 
-2628 SDKAAALLQEI
+2628 ALLQEVI
-2639 LSSPKSLRDSRQD
+2639 STTYLLQDSRQALQLD
-2652 LERSLIASGRISQEF
+2652 RINSHRISQELS
-2667 ADHLAIDL
+2667 DYLPVDL
-2675 RYDDNISRLLDSQV
+2675 RYDDNVCRLLGTQSSPSQ
-2689 LPSEAVHL
+2689 AVQL
-2697 LLVAMLQRLEAM
+2697 LLAAMLRRLEAQQI
-2709 RISESAS
+2709 REVAS
-2716 AKRMQDLSIFE
+2716 TKRMQDLSTLE

-2749 NVFPLVVAIN
+2749 NVFPLIVAVHNMILAAVQSD
-2759 RMTLSLLQ
+2759 RAAALSPL
-2767 SGWTSTL
+2767 
-2774 PPSTLRQVALLM
+2774 TLRQVALLL
-2786 RSADYLQSLCTSS
+2786 RSAEYLQTLCTST
-2799 ELDFSSIQILVRLMS
+2799 ELDFSSIQILIRFMSDLM
-2814 NLLREINAGGV
+2814 REISAGGV
-2825 ESDAGLAQ
+2825 ENDVSLVQ
-2833 TIDLLGGSLKLTS
+2833 TIDLLGGSLQLTT
-2846 GQALFPIW
+2846 GKALFPIW

-2863 QTNLYRITC
+2863 QTNIYHLIC
-2872 DEIAL
+2872 DEVTL
-2877 LPSAAGD
+2877 LSAAAGGD
-2884 LIRNAMDVAAI
+2884 LLKNALDVAAT

-2901 QSAAPSELKDMMQLG
+2901 QSAAPSELRDMMQLG
-2916 WQTLKMVRSASNK
+2916 WQTLKMIRSASNK
-2929 IAVQVQDQSGKS
+2929 AAIQSQEQGVSRSSATEK
-2941 TASQR
+2941 

-2959 KTPDCLVNGS
+2959 KTPDCLGS
-2969 QASRMRLVLHLL
+2969 ASQMSRMKLIMHLL
-2981 ESHSSPSVQAAAA
+2981 ESHSSPFLQAAAA
-2994 ACKATLWSADSGSVR
+2994 PCRSTLWALDSGAAQ

-3017 SWIRRLWPVGS
+3017 SWIRRLWPAEA
-3028 GQASN
+3028 GQAST
-3033 SDRPADLLRPVSLR
+3033 SDGPAHLLRPSSLQT
-3047 ILLESRF
+3047 LLESRL
-3054 GTRSLMEKALHDAT
+3054 GTRSLLEKSFHDAS
-3068 VARMIKTVGASLPA
+3068 VGRMIKTVGAALPA
-3082 SSTSRTEKLAQI
+3082 SSPSRGEKLAGI
-3094 LISFV
+3094 LVRFV
-3099 CRVSETLYNAALKDM
+3099 TLVSETLYKAGLKDLA
-3114 GEHDLPAWQPIH
+3114 EHNLPAWKREQGLAECRAH
-3126 AVLDCCAALKTLQD
+3126 LK
-3140 GDRVQLPDGTAAAL
+3140 QLLEVGHGRLSDGTASAL
-3154 SDWVTFLE
+3154 SEWLTVLQDELE
-3162 TELAPM
+3162 PALLRSHE
-3168 LASTDED
+3168 
-3175 VDAAMLGKAW
+3175 VKDATMLGRAW
-3185 ISIAMIMLRLYLPN
+3185 ISVSLVMLRLYLPN
-3199 VAVDPIVARRTM
+3199 VALDPIVARRTM

-3219 SQLEEALELELFAE
+3219 AQLETALDLEVYAE
-3233 SIVTGETSNRVV
+3233 SIVTGEKSNRVI
-3245 RDLRSQIEETK
+3245 RDLRAQIEETRMSLK
-3256 LQLRTQGGDRNQ
+3256 TQAGDRAQ

-3283 ETSSFLREVVS
+3283 ETSSFLREVVTTQ
-3294 AERVADLVQAM
+3294 RVADLVQALVS
-3305 MGGFSEQADQREASF
+3305 GPFEQAEQREASL

-3352 QLGLRLVRQAAR
+3352 QLGLRLVRQASR
-3364 IASAPAEVKQRSN
+3364 IASAPVDVQQRGA
-3377 IVEALVTFPTAQS
+3377 IVEALVTFPTAYS
-3390 STLLRQTDL
+3390 STLLRQVDL
-3399 TGQLQARSEVSASLL
+3399 SSQLQARSDVSASLL
-3414 IVSAASTAY
+3414 IASTASVAY
-3423 DHASLGIEVLESPD
+3423 DHTSLGIEVLESPD
-3437 TLRNVSRSYECIFQL
+3437 TLRNISRSYERIFQL

-3465 EATSLYKS
+3465 EASSLYKS
-3473 RKIEESIEMDAE
+3473 RKIEESIDLDAE
-3485 AEEREFRA
+3485 AEEKEFHS

-3498 EDDILD
+3498 EDDVLD
-3504 GPTSTPATNSQD
+3504 GPRPVAVANGQE
-3516 QSHHTG
+3516 QAKYKG
-3522 MLLPPPRFRTV
+3522 VLLAPPRFVAV
-3533 LDAHMAI
+3533 LNAHMAI
-3540 FGTSSH
+3540 FGQSSQPK
-3546 RAGSDLYHRERDAL
+3546 ASADAYHDERDGL
-3560 VTKLLRKHHEDWS
+3560 VTKLMRKHHEDWP
-3573 EALDQV
+3573 ETLDQA

-3584 LSAAIDDQLASTQ
+3584 LLSAIDDQLASSQ
-3597 SAKEFNFY
+3597 STKDFNFY
-3605 LDPRPSEVRKA
+3605 LDSRPSEVRKA
-3616 TVIVEELR
+3616 TAIVEDLR
-3624 SRLTALIQDWPEQ
+3624 TRLNVLIEEWPEQ

-3677 GFASQQTSIQANR
+3677 GFASSQTSIQANR

-3718 FQDELGEW
+3718 FQDELSEW

-3741 SADGPDAFKDHV
+3741 SADGPEAFKEHV

-3764 RSSPLGQFEARLAL
+3764 RSSPLGQFEARLSL
-3778 LESYAR
+3778 LEAYSR
-3784 FIEHL
+3784 FIERL
-3789 VRLAPPKESNGLK
+3789 VRLAPPKESRGLK

-3821 ISSTLQSQRSVLEKD
+3821 ISGTLQTQRAVLEKN
-3836 IKGFIKLASWKDINV
+3836 ITGFIKLASWKDINI
-3851 HALKVSAAKTHRQLH
+3851 HALKQSAQKTHRQLH

-3895 IPALSVD
+3895 IPALSIE
-3902 SLSHRKLIDVESET
+3902 SLSHRRLLDANEKPSEV
-3916 SQAWTKAVSFASL
+3916 WTQAVSFASL
-3929 IESAPEHIRHLGK
+3929 NESAPEHIRNVAK
-3942 TLTVLQKMSGD
+3942 TLAVLQKMTSD
-3953 RLWPTLLR
+3953 RLWPALLL
-3961 PTSTA
+3961 PTSA
-3966 AGVAD
+3966 AVGVAD
-3971 LADEIVDRQQQLAKL
+3971 FADEIVDRQQQLAKL

-4023 SFVKTDMAAM
+4023 SFVKTDMAAR
-4033 NQSVMHIYTRPALLS
+4033 NQSVMHIYTRPALL
-4048 ACPESL
+4048 AVCPASL

-4059 STLERL
+4059 TTLERL

-4072 LPKVRDSLQSH
+4072 LPKVRNSLQSH
-4083 SADLSTAELQ
+4083 SPDLSTAELQ
-4093 RGVNYIEHVT
+4093 RGINYIEHVT

-4110 DRMHGELQTLSTLE
+4110 DRMHSELQCLSMLE
-4124 GLTARMHDL
+4124 KLNARMRDL
-4133 HKAGLGTPT
+4133 HAAGLATVT
-4142 RATRTAPFRA
+4142 RASRSAPFQA
-4152 LADFLARL
+4152 VADFIARL
-4160 ANALDEV
+4160 ADALNEI
-4167 KRLAPKFLATSAF
+4167 KAQAPKFLATSAF
-4180 PSAGSNIFLGRL
+4180 PAPVGETFLGRL
-4192 PVLSAELAGH
+4192 PSLAADLVQR
-4202 ASQLERIAGTA
+4202 ASSIETIAKTG
-4213 QRHLGEGLFF
+4213 RVHDGDGGLFF
-4223 LTEQELSAVLE
+4223 LTEQEHLVVE
-4234 SRKLVEDIEEKVGGF
+4234 TSRKLVEDLQRDLHDHVQ
-4249 CESIP
+4249 SLP
-4254 ALESLLHPVWKLA
+4254 ALEALLYPVLQWTRGNL
-4267 ATGPRLAD
+4267 PLFD
-4275 RCLATLEAPLK
+4275 RCLATLKAPLK
-4286 GSCQAQEF
+4286 GKCQPEDL

-4299 ALVSAVL
+4299 TVVSAVL

-4313 RAGPASSTDA
+4313 RAGGAAVSAEQSVASEDT
-4323 TAADGEA
+4323 ADGLPEKIISTELQRLQSQQA
-4330 YSLAD
+4330 SLRSAS
-4335 KVMISELQ
+4335 VISE
-4343 ALQTQQAVL
+4343 V
-4352 RSSSVLAEV
+4352 E
-4361 QKLSYMAQ
+4361 KLSRMAQ
-4369 HLARAK
+4369 QLAR
-4375 DAEELVQVQ
+4375 DAESEEMVQVQ

-4395 VEMLRAHSLA
+4395 SELLRAHLLA

-4416 DHVLCHLMTALA
+4416 DHTLCHLITALA

-4438 QQNDDGEGDE
+4438 QQNDDGEGEE

-4489 DDGEKTEREKNAKE
+4489 EEGEKTEREKNAKE

-4508 GGDLEDISVDGDE
+4508 GGDLEDISVDGDD
-4521 DAGSDQEGEDDEEQE
+4521 DAGSDQDGDEGDEQE
-4536 AEDAVGDVDPLDPN
+4536 PEHAVGDVDPLDPN
-4550 AVDEKVWDGGDDDQD
+4550 AVDEKMWDGNDEDEDDK
-4565 EQKDAPED
+4565 KDAPED

-4588 AESVPKTD
+4588 AESVPKAD
-4596 DAVATDDK
+4596 DSGSADDK
-4604 QKQEQAGDGSQEEQQ
+4604 QKQERPAEGSRDDQEEQKQQDDSKQ
-4619 EQQEADKKQ
+4619 EQTDG
-4628 DQNDADQQ
+4628 DQQ
-4636 EDGNEDDSAEADE
+4636 DGADEQDTAEAEDRE
-4649 RDGEDGEGEG
+4649 GEEGEG
-4659 IDEENEDGDAQ
+4659 AEEEENEDADVQG
-4670 REGGGRQL
+4670 EGGGRQL

-4695 MDGDDAKSD
+4695 MDGGDGDSDGDD
-4704 NGEDND
+4704 D
-4710 GLDDFSDI
+4710 GLDELSDL
-4718 EQMPEDQRD
+4718 EEMPDDQRD
-4727 DKVDDKAMDDLV
+4727 EQRDDKAMDDLV
-4739 ENQPDDSAEERQ
+4739 DDQPQGDTDDQ
-4751 QGEETAEGEADD
+4751 KNNEETADGEAADQ
-4763 EEPEADA
+4763 EPEEEAV
-4770 KVDKDQ
+4770 KVDKDE
-4776 GEDAMEEDGEEEGPD
+4776 GEDAMDEDGDDEDPE
-4791 AQTKQERSGNDDP
+4791 AQAEQQQRSANDDAA
-4804 VGVQQDQVDPFDID
+4804 GGQQDQVDPFDID
-4818 AVDAGADDGGQ
+4818 AVDQGADNGGQ

-4841 QRGRRVDARKDQS
+4841 QRGRRVDASNEQS
-4854 QAEQGMDQ
+4854 QAEQGMDM
-4862 DQDADATQQDQ
+4862 DESADAAPQEQADQ
-4873 TQQPPSAGERGAR
+4873 APSAGERGAR
-4886 APKAEQQEAS
+4886 APKAERDEAS
-4896 GDAEQEGAAGAD
+4896 GDAEQDGEAEAD

-4920 QFRRRMQEIQSAS
+4920 QFRRRMQEIQSART
-4933 EQEEEQISSEKA
+4933 EEEEEQVAGEKA
-4945 EQDGEGMPEDGD
+4945 EHDGEGPPEDGD
-4957 VEHVANDDDAEL
+4957 VEHVANDDAAEL

-4982 KLGDLGIEEMDESLG
+4982 NLGDLGVEEEDESLG
-4997 AKPRGADVDE
+4997 VKPRGQDVDE
-5007 REEPEQQGPQPLP
+5007 QEEPEQREPQPLP
-5020 EQPEKVDRNEASD
+5020 DQPVKEERNDTSD

-5044 KPHSS
+5044 KPPSS
-5049 SLTAEQEAMVDADGD
+5049 SLTAEQEALLDRDGD
-5064 ANMADDVKVKE
+5064 ANMADEVQVKT
-5075 EEDDEGAMT
+5075 EEDDDEAMT

-5089 VREQADDEVQQQL
+5089 VRQEADDEVQEQL

-5111 EERLARA
+5111 EERLAKA

-5204 SESRSAHLAY
+5204 AESRSAHLAY

-5233 VCRFGEDVDSLHDFG
+5233 ICRFGEDVDSLHEFG

-5271 NVLKLVEKSLDTL
+5271 NVLKLVEKSLETL
-5284 AEARADRSS
+5284 AEARASRSS

-5318 KLRSLLRRAAEQRVM
+5318 RLRSLLRKAAEQRVM

-5343 PAPASGTSTPA
+5343 PAPTASGASTPNANKPA
-5354 ASHGAKIPAQQQP
+5354 AAAATVQQQQQQ

>member
-1 MGLNTEQKR
+1 MAALVFEPAGVNAWTIEVEEFSRIQRARASVTSRAVAFLPSHD
-10 EAAPLEVSSNA
+10 EAKGSESKGV
-21 ARRSALHL
+21 
-29 DVYASCT
+29 
-36 ALMEEL
+36 
-42 SINAHAMQLLQQ
+42 
-54 IVIELDSGL
+54 
-63 SASQALDRVAGL
+63 
-75 LLIPDCTLSVAAHLK
+75 TLSPDA
-90 PLLLDLLVRGLKQ
+90 
-103 AYSTGAA
+103 
-110 DVTVT
+110 
-115 AKILHV
+115 
-121 FAVLISIFPEVHELL
+121 
-136 ISFVATS
+136 
-143 DFASLHHRL
+143 L
-152 SSQQLEVRNQVL
+152 SS
-164 LDLYR
+164 
-169 IIAAAPFGLS
+169 
-179 GEIGQSYAQWAHS
+179 
-192 IVLSADASDSVPTR
+192 
-206 LLALSFFAQHQGLSE
+206 
-221 HGRLELQQQCLNL
+221 
-234 ASIGTSDA
+234 
-242 YIIDAIAPL
+242 
-251 ALESAGINICTLE
+251 
-264 TEEFAR
+264 
-270 IESARKQVTFQQPR
+270 
-284 FLSFSQD
+284 
-291 VTSDLEKSSV
+291 
-301 QLSAEDLSAE
+301 E
-311 VCCVGGVLLPCSLR
+311 VCCVGGVLLARSPQSITL
-325 RNDVSNSALLEDR
+325 DDSISPEDR
-338 FVETAGITPSLSE
+338 FIETAGVTPSLSE
-351 LALRLAINYPILLSG
+351 LALRLSLNYPILLSG
-366 PPSSG
+366 PASSG
-371 KSTLI
+371 KSSLI
-376 RHLSHLLKGSE
+376 RHLSQLLKGAES
-387 AQSLASHILTIQLGD
+387 ASTASHLLSIQLGD

-468 KALGTRAVVDLGSRG
+468 KAPGTRTTIDLGTRG
-483 KVIAGHGFAL
+483 KIAAGDGFAL

-498 VAASSTRHAPSTAT
+498 ITSSVRNAASPSSAT

-521 VYIDSPSQSDVN
+521 VVIDSPTQKDVD
-533 SILRNKFPRLIAQQ
+533 SILRNKFPRLAHQQ
-547 SHFVERLVATWYKL
+547 SRFVDRLVATWYKL
-561 QRATQPSAASAQAAA
+561 QRATQPSAATSHPST
-576 KGIGASAGSVRIATL
+576 KVSVSTAGSVRTATL

-604 LSTEHAMLS
+604 LSLDLETLS
-613 DPLSN
+613 DPLNN
-618 PIQQEEIF
+618 PVQQEEIF
-626 IEACDIFLGSVPSAQ
+626 IEACDIFLGSVPEAQNMSQTSA
-641 DALGSGANGT
+641 AGASQTPKVVNGK
-651 QPSKPV
+651 SA
-657 SGKNVDR
+657 DR

-672 AEELGLTSER
+672 AEELGLTGER
-682 AWWALRQRIP
+682 AWWALKQRLP
-692 ELSVRAVDSMVD
+692 ELSVRSSESVPNPSLD
-704 AGRMDRTVEA
+704 AGS
-714 GTSLI
+714 SLI
-719 RVGRCELMRRS
+719 RVGRCELSRRRS

-790 PMVAL
+790 PMTAL

-810 KPLDPKVPA
+810 KPLDPKIPA

-833 FSSRRNARFVE
+833 FSSRRNARFVD
-844 AERKAFVAGK
+844 AERKAFVSGK

-859 LLWRESAKMASSRKK
+859 QLWRESAKMASQRKK
-874 GTSKS
+874 E
-879 SATNGAEIGITIAD
+879 SAKKDADITTADTNGRSDSG
-893 NDVRPET
+893 
-900 SSRKKRKTER
+900 SRKKRKTEQ

-916 PADLDDARA
+916 SADVDDARA
-925 EAELDREWSELDAK
+925 EADLDREWVELDAK
-939 ARNFGLQ
+939 ARDFGLQ

-957 FAEGPLVKALRQGDW
+957 FVEGPLVKALRQGDW

-1041 FTELYVPSPDADLDA
+1041 FTELYVPSPDADRDA
-1056 LTAIIEKYI
+1056 LTAIVEKYI
-1065 GEHALGDRGAI
+1065 GEHALGDRGAV

-1141 LDEAS
+1141 LDDAS
-1146 ARIVRAIIER
+1146 ARVVRAIIER
-1156 HTLSKAKNARA
+1156 HTLTKAKNARA
-1167 IATFVPPAPQGAD
+1167 IATFVPPARKGTD
-1180 DGKYVQVGP
+1180 DGDFVQVGP

-1198 LDAAEDYI
+1198 LDPAEDYI

-1233 PTSAGKTSAVEY
+1233 PTSAGKTSAVEF

-1367 LHFDDVPRAELET
+1367 IHFDDVPRAELET

-1449 RARRSDDKD
+1449 RARRPDDKE
-1458 TVREVIEKI
+1458 TVKEVIEKI
-1467 MKVKLDVDHMYRLEG
+1467 MRVKLDVDRMYLLEG
-1482 PESAAALSRMGSG
+1482 PESEATLARIGQG
-1495 LGTAIINALSNTSI
+1495 LGNSILKTLSNTSI

-1548 LATAFGRE
+1548 LALAFGRE

-1569 DLLGAQRPLR
+1569 DLLGGQRPLR
-1579 NRAAQQSSAKAACIE
+1579 NRAALQNSAKIACIE
-1594 ALDALQIAHELNAE
+1594 ALDALQIAHELTPE
-1608 SKLEEVSSFVEAILS
+1608 SKLEDVSSFTESFLAKEA
-1623 REHEQLA
+1623 RQLTA
-1630 SLEQSQRDEA
+1630 LPEAQKDEA
-1640 RSILQGALR
+1640 RQALQDALR
-1649 SIYQATALFEWQDG
+1649 AVYQATALFEWQDG

-1710 SHLSSEADI
+1710 SQLNSESDL

-1759 VPHVDIRSDLIQIIN
+1759 VPHVDIRADLIQIIN
-1774 AQWKDPSLSAWTEP
+1774 AQWKDASLSAWTEP

-1813 LTWASFMNELSAHA
+1813 LTWASFMNELAVNDL
-1827 ALDPALAFAH
+1827 LDLALAFAH

-1858 AGLDQLRDRCLTKV
+1858 AGLSQLRDRCLTKV

-1883 KLSTLFEVE
+1883 KLSSLFEVE
-1892 VSEGRLRI
+1892 VSDERLRI
-1900 GPFSIPRGKL
+1900 GPFMISRGSL
-1910 GLPSQGPSSFSFGAK
+1910 GLASQASSFSFGAK

-1951 GAGKTSLITALAAS
+1951 GAGKTSLITALAAG

-2047 GRSFSKHPNFRIFAA
+2047 GRSFTKHPNFRIFAA

-2091 TGEDILTI
+2091 TGDDILAI
-2099 STHLYPDFDQE
+2099 SSHLYPNFDVDRLQQ
-2110 KLSSMIRFNFDLHH
+2110 MIRFNFELHH
-2124 EVVVRHSFGRIGAL
+2124 EVVVRHSFGRIGAP

-2149 LDLLHSN
+2149 LDLLHTD
-2156 LGLNKLEDPVEH
+2156 LGLNKLGDPIEH
-2168 LASLYIQRFRTASD
+2168 LASLYVLRFRTPAD
-2182 RQAARALFRK
+2182 RQAARELYRK
-2192 AFGSNAAHETR
+2192 AFGVSSHIDSHIVPTLTPSQVR
-2203 IVSTITPG
+2203 I
-2211 HVRVGHAVMQRR
+2211 GHAVMQRK
-2223 PVLDNSK
+2223 PSLSADK
-2230 HRLVLLQSQ
+2230 QRLVLLPGQ
-2239 LPVLEALIDCVHKE
+2239 LPALEALIDCVHKE
-2253 WLSILVGPSGSGKTS
+2253 WLAILVGPTGSAKTS

-2273 AHMAGARLEEFQMN
+2273 AQLAGARLEEFHMN

-2299 EQYDPQAR
+2299 EQYDPLAR
-2307 SRDAFSALLI
+2307 SRHVLSTLLL
-2317 EMQRCTE
+2317 EMQRCSE
-2324 RVASTSNSHFTA
+2324 AVASHNTDRFAAFTA
-2336 FLAARQVL
+2336 ARNVL
-2344 ESAAGSSAASSHAND
+2344 EAVTQ
-2359 LLDALEA
+2359 
-2366 IRSATSGLNDESL
+2366 TSGAAVLPESL
-2379 SRAIADA
+2379 SQAIEAVQA
-2386 KTVAF
+2386 AAGPVGGESLNAAIEEALAVATQMA
-2391 ELVQSSTD
+2391 QSSADTQK
-2399 AQGSTGRFEWI
+2399 ATGRFEWI

-2435 VLDRLNSLFERDG
+2435 VLDRLNSLFEVNG
-2448 ALVISER
+2448 SLVISER

-2499 QSGIASSDLDRLA
+2499 QQKAASSDVERL
-2512 TLCGTDSVTLTSSP
+2512 TQLCGGGSTSAAVTSAP
-2526 RATQKELMDASLRT
+2526 AQRVLMDVSLHA
-2540 QMVQRGLEVPDVP
+2540 QMLQRGLNESDALEAGEMLVAQHRD
-2553 EKSLSRAADLRK
+2553 AAIWT
-2565 AASWSASQLILANSS
+2565 SSQLTLTNSS
-2580 LTSAALPL
+2580 LASSALPL
-2588 YLAGVDHAAHD
+2588 YLTEGEERASE
-2599 AAASLLIR
+2599 AAASLLVR
-2607 LSSPKALSLTR
+2607 LSPPKALMLTR
-2618 QVAAR
+2618 QVMAR
-2623 TSASF
+2623 SSPSVSNDTS
-2628 SDKAAALLQEI
+2628 ALLQELVSSPALL
-2639 LSSPKSLRDSRQD
+2639 LSSMQVLQHCLVDTQ
-2652 LERSLIASGRISQEF
+2652 RISLGL
-2667 ADHLAIDL
+2667 ADHFALDL
-2675 RYDDNISRLLDSQV
+2675 RYDDNVFQLLEAQGVPSQ
-2689 LPSEAVHL
+2689 AVHVL
-2697 LLVAMLQRLEAM
+2697 LAAMLQRIGAQKIIEG
-2709 RISESAS
+2709 AS
-2716 AKRMQDLSIFE
+2716 AKRAQDLSILE
-2727 RSARL
+2727 GSARL

-2749 NVFPLVVAIN
+2749 NVFPLIIAVHRMVLAAMQGGRSAI
-2759 RMTLSLLQ
+2759 
-2767 SGWTSTL
+2767 L
-2774 PPSTLRQVALLM
+2774 PASALRQVALLL
-2786 RSADYLQSLCTSS
+2786 RSAEYMQSLCTST
-2799 ELDFSSIQILVRLMS
+2799 ELDFSSIQILVRFMS
-2814 NLLREINAGGV
+2814 DLLREISAAGV
-2825 ESDAGLAQ
+2825 ESDANLVE
-2833 TIDLLGGSLKLTS
+2833 TIDLLGGSLQLTS
-2846 GQALFPIW
+2846 GKALFPIW
-2854 SLFGADEGM
+2854 SLLGADEGM
-2863 QTNLYRITC
+2863 QTNLYRLIC
-2872 DEIAL
+2872 DEAMS
-2877 LPSAAGD
+2877 LPTGVAGD
-2884 LIRNAMDVAAI
+2884 LLKNALDVAAT
-2895 LCVAGK
+2895 LCAAGK
-2901 QSAAPSELKDMMQLG
+2901 QSAASSELRDLMQLG
-2916 WQTLKMVRSASNK
+2916 WQTLKLLRSAGHK
-2929 IAVQVQDQSGKS
+2929 AAQGPDQHAAG
-2941 TASQR
+2941 TTTTDR
-2946 AEAALL
+2946 AEATLL
-2952 NLAEVSI
+2952 NLAEVST
-2959 KTPDCLVNGS
+2959 KTHDLFSGA
-2969 QASRMRLVLHLL
+2969 QASRMKLIVHLL
-2981 ESHSSPSVQAAAA
+2981 EAHASPSMQAAAA
-2994 ACKATLWSADSGSVR
+2994 PFKAALWASDHGSEP
-3009 SNALLSDF
+3009 SKALLADF
-3017 SWIRRLWPVGS
+3017 SWMRRLWPVEV
-3028 GQASN
+3028 GQTST
-3033 SDRPADLLRPVSLR
+3033 SDGPAILLRPSALQT
-3047 ILLESRF
+3047 LLGSRF
-3054 GTRSLMEKALHDAT
+3054 GTRSLLEKSLHDAS
-3068 VARMIKTVGASLPA
+3068 VGRMIKSVGAALPA
-3082 SSTSRTEKLAQI
+3082 SSASRADKLVGA
-3094 LISFV
+3094 LVRFV
-3099 CRVSETLYNAALKDM
+3099 CIVSETLYTAALKDLP
-3114 GEHDLPAWQPIH
+3114 EHDLPTAKRMQSLEECST
-3126 AVLDCCAALKTLQD
+3126 VLK
-3140 GDRVQLPDGTAAAL
+3140 RVLGGTQRLADSTAAAL
-3154 SDWVTFLE
+3154 TDWLVVLE
-3162 TELAPM
+3162 GDLLPALSNPNGGQ
-3168 LASTDED
+3168 
-3175 VDAAMLGKAW
+3175 DAQLLGRAW
-3185 ISIAMIMLRLYLPN
+3185 ISVALIMLQLYLPN
-3199 VAVDPIVARRTM
+3199 VALDPIVARRTM
-3211 ADFGDFCR
+3211 AEFGDFCR
-3219 SQLEEALELELFAE
+3219 VQLESAMGLEIYAE
-3233 SIVTGETSNRVV
+3233 SIVTGGTENRVI
-3245 RDLRSQIEETK
+3245 RDLRAQIDETRV
-3256 LQLRTQGGDRNQ
+3256 QLKTQGGDRAQ

-3283 ETSSFLREVVS
+3283 ETSSFLREVVT
-3294 AERVADLVQAM
+3294 AERVADLVRALTDEP
-3305 MGGFSEQADQREASF
+3305 SEQAEQREASL

-3352 QLGLRLVRQAAR
+3352 QMGLRLVRQAAR
-3364 IASAPAEVKQRSN
+3364 IASAPVDVQQRGT
-3377 IVEALVTFPTAQS
+3377 IVEALVTFPTAHS
-3390 STLLRQTDL
+3390 SILLRQADF
-3399 TGQLQARSEVSASLL
+3399 TGQLQARSDISASLL
-3414 IVSAASTAY
+3414 IASTTSVAY
-3423 DHASLGIEVLESPD
+3423 DHASLGVNVLESPD
-3437 TLRNVSRSYECIFQL
+3437 TLRNISRSYERIFQL

-3465 EATSLYKS
+3465 EAVSLYKS

-3485 AEEREFRA
+3485 AEEKEFHA

-3498 EDDILD
+3498 DDDVLD
-3504 GPTSTPATNSQD
+3504 GPRPVAGANGQE
-3516 QSHHTG
+3516 QSKHKG
-3522 MLLPPPRFRTV
+3522 MLLPPPRFATV
-3533 LDAHMAI
+3533 LSAHLAI
-3540 FGTSSH
+3540 FGPPS
-3546 RAGSDLYHRERDAL
+3546 RKAAADLYQQERDSL
-3560 VTKLLRKHHEDWS
+3560 VTKLVRKHHEDWP
-3573 EALDQV
+3573 EAIDQV

-3584 LSAAIDDQLASTQ
+3584 LSAAIDDQLASSQT
-3597 SAKEFNFY
+3597 AKDFNFY
-3605 LDPRPSEVRKA
+3605 LDARPAEVRKA
-3616 TVIVEELR
+3616 TAIIEELR
-3624 SRLTALIQDWPEQ
+3624 TRLGVLIQEWPEQ
-3637 MVLQHIRDRCDAVLR
+3637 MVLQHIRDRCDAMLR

-3677 GFASQQTSIQANR
+3677 GFASSQTSIQANR

-3705 SCWAELLNTQART
+3705 SCWAELLNTQARN
-3718 FQDELGEW
+3718 FENELGEW

-3741 SADGPDAFKDHV
+3741 SADGAESFKSHV

-3764 RSSPLGQFEARLAL
+3764 RSSPLGQFESRLSL
-3778 LESYAR
+3778 LESYGR
-3784 FIEHL
+3784 FIDHL
-3789 VRLAPPKESNGLK
+3789 VRLAPPKESQGLK
-3802 EVGVVL
+3802 EVGMVL

-3821 ISSTLQSQRSVLEKD
+3821 ISGTLQSQRAVLEKD
-3836 IKGFIKLASWKDINV
+3836 IRSFIKLASWKDINI
-3851 HALKVSAAKTHRQLH
+3851 HALKQSAQKTHRQLH

-3895 IPALSVD
+3895 IP
-3902 SLSHRKLIDVESET
+3902 SLHIESRSLRNGLDISEE
-3916 SQAWTKAVSFASL
+3916 SSEAWAQAVSFASL
-3929 IESAPEHIRHLGK
+3929 NKAAPEHIRNVAK
-3942 TLTVLQKMSGD
+3942 TLAVLQKMADD

-3961 PTSTA
+3961 PTTSA
-3966 AGVAD
+3966 AGVAE

-3986 TPAFSKEDNEKAIKN
+3986 TPAFSKEDNEKSIKN

-4008 AWSDLLKELRRVGLS
+4008 AWSDLLKELRRIGLS

-4033 NQSVMHIYTRPALLS
+4033 NQSVMHIYTRPALLA
-4048 ACPESL
+4048 ACPASL
-4054 SDEPF
+4054 SEEPF

-4083 SADLSTAELQ
+4083 SPDLSTSELQ
-4093 RGVNYIEHVT
+4093 RGINYIEHIT

-4110 DRMHGELQTLSTLE
+4110 DRMFDELRSLATLE
-4124 GLTARMHDL
+4124 QLTGRMRDL
-4133 HKAGLGTPT
+4133 HAAKLGAAT
-4142 RATRTAPFRA
+4142 RASRATPFRA

-4160 ANALDEV
+4160 ANALDEI
-4167 KRLAPKFLATSAF
+4167 KTQAPKFLATSAF
-4180 PSAGSNIFLGRL
+4180 PAVLGETLTGRL
-4192 PVLSAELAGH
+4192 PALVVELTKA
-4202 ASQLERIAGTA
+4202 ASHLEKIAKTA
-4213 QRHLGEGLFF
+4213 LAQDKDGLFF
-4223 LTEQELSAVLE
+4223 LTEQDCSAIDAA
-4234 SRKLVEDIEEKVGGF
+4234 RKLVGDLERDLHDHVQIL
-4249 CESIP
+4249 P
-4254 ALESLLHPVWKLA
+4254 ALESLLHPVWKW
-4267 ATGPRLAD
+4267 TAD
-4275 RCLATLEAPLK
+4275 SLPLFERCLATLDAPLK
-4286 GSCQAQEF
+4286 GAAIPEDL
-4294 VQQAN
+4294 VQQAGT
-4299 ALVSAVL
+4299 VISAVL

-4313 RAGPASSTDA
+4313 RSGASSSA
-4323 TAADGEA
+4323 STAEASAD
-4330 YSLAD
+4330 SLSD
-4335 KVMISELQ
+4335 KIVTTELQ
-4343 ALQTQQAVL
+4343 TLQTQQAML
-4352 RSSSVLAEV
+4352 RTSSVLAEV
-4361 QKLSYMAQ
+4361 SKFLLLAQ
-4369 HLARAK
+4369 QLPRTP
-4375 DAEELVQVQ
+4375 DSETLVQVQ
-4384 LAGVYPFLHEY
+4384 LTTVYPFLHEY
-4395 VEMLRAHSLA
+4395 SELLRAHLLS

-4416 DHVLCHLMTALA
+4416 DHTLCHLMTALA

-4438 QQNDDGEGDE
+4438 STDDAEGGED

-4454 GTGLGDGTGAKDIT
+4454 GTGLADGSGAKDIT
-4468 DQMEDDDEIE
+4468 DQMEDEDEIE

-4489 DDGEKTEREKNAKE
+4489 EEGDKTEREKNAKE
-4503 ADQDF
+4503 ADQ
-4508 GGDLEDISVDGDE
+4508 VDGEMEDVSADE
-4521 DAGSDQEGEDDEEQE
+4521 GDGSDQEEGEDGEQP
-4536 AEDAVGDVDPLDPN
+4536 EDAVGDVDPLDPN
-4550 AVDEKVWDGGDDDQD
+4550 AVDEKVWDGNDEDEDDK
-4565 EQKDAPED
+4565 KDAPED
-4573 KTNKDL
+4573 QTNKDL
-4579 GADNADGKE
+4579 GANDADGKD
-4588 AESVPKTD
+4588 ADSVPKAD
-4596 DAVATDDK
+4596 DAAAADDK
-4604 QKQEQAGDGSQEEQQ
+4604 QQERPSDGARDEQQ
-4619 EQQEADKKQ
+4619 QADKKQ
-4628 DQNDADQQ
+4628 DQTDADADQQ
-4636 EDGNEDDSAEADE
+4636 EGAEDQDTSEPEE
-4649 RDGEDGEGEG
+4649 REGEEGEG
-4659 IDEENEDGDAQ
+4659 AEEEENDEAEVQG
-4670 REGGGRQL
+4670 EGGGRQL

-4687 LELDDDLN
+4687 LDLDEDLN
-4695 MDGDDAKSD
+4695 MDGSDADSNGDRDDD
-4704 NGEDND
+4704 ED
-4710 GLDDFSDI
+4710 GLDDLSDI
-4718 EQMPEDQRD
+4718 EQMPDDRRE
-4727 DKVDDKAMDDLV
+4727 DKVDDKGMDDLMDD
-4739 ENQPDDSAEERQ
+4739 QPDASTEDNKQA
-4751 QGEETAEGEADD
+4751 EETAEGEAAE
-4763 EEPEADA
+4763 EEPEDNT
-4770 KVDKDQ
+4770 KVDKDE
-4776 GEDAMEEDGEEEGPD
+4776 GEDAMDEDGEEDGPEVD
-4791 AQTKQERSGNDDP
+4791 SKQDRTAQEDSAG
-4804 VGVQQDQVDPFDID
+4804 GQQDQLDPFDID
-4818 AVDAGADDGGQ
+4818 AVDQGADQGGQ

-4841 QRGRRVDARKDQS
+4841 QRGRRVDASKDQS
-4854 QAEQGMDQ
+4854 QADQGLDVDDAADSAPQEQ
-4862 DQDADATQQDQ
+4862 AD
-4873 TQQPPSAGERGAR
+4873 QPPPAGQQGAR
-4886 APKAEQQEAS
+4886 APQAERDEIA
-4896 GDAEQEGAAGAD
+4896 GDADQEGEAEAD

-4920 QFRRRMQEIQSAS
+4920 QFRRKMQEIQKAQ
-4933 EQEEEQISSEKA
+4933 QEEEQVSGDKA
-4945 EQDGEGMPEDGD
+4945 EHDGEGLPEDTD
-4957 VEHVANDDDAEL
+4957 VEHVANDDDAEM

-4982 KLGDLGIEEMDESLG
+4982 KLGDLGIEDEDESLG
-4997 AKPRGADVDE
+4997 AKPRGQDVNE
-5007 REEPEQQGPQPLP
+5007 QEEAEQREPQPLP
-5020 EQPEKVDRNEASD
+5020 DQPVKEEQKQTAD
-5033 GQQKAFMPSDL
+5033 GLQKAFMPSDL
-5044 KPHSS
+5044 KASS
-5049 SLTAEQEAMVDADGD
+5049 SLTAEQEALLDRDGD
-5064 ANMADDVKVKE
+5064 ANMADELDVKKE
-5075 EEDDEGAMT
+5075 DSDEEAMT

-5089 VREQADDEVQQQL
+5089 VRREADDEVQAEL
-5102 EAFRNVASS
+5102 EAFRTASS

-5204 SESRSAHLAY
+5204 AESRSAHLAY

-5233 VCRFGEDVDSLHDFG
+5233 ICRFGEDVDSLHDFG
-5248 KGSFND
+5248 RGSFSD

-5266 QQKKT
+5266 TQRKT
-5271 NVLKLVEKSLDTL
+5271 NVLRLVEKSLEVL
-5284 AEARADRSS
+5284 GEARASRSS

-5333 LVFVVIDSLQ
+5333 LVFVVIDSLS
-5343 PAPASGTSTPA
+5343 PPPASGTSTPTP
-5354 ASHGAKIPAQQQP
+5354 GTQQQ

-5374 TNASYYTDANGRL
+5374 TNASYTTDANGRL